1 MSPEEIVRGSVA
13 EITNRET
20 YINNKPVIGGLFDPR
35 MGPLDPGMICPTD
48 GLDYMKCPGYFG
60 HVKLARPVFYY
71 QYLGTIIKI
80 LRCVC
85 IKCSS
90 LRISKSANKQ
100 LMSLP
105 ADERWIQVFRLASK
119 IKRCGEDTETGCG
132 CLQPKRITIK
142 AGLGK
147 IYAEWDNVKGVLEET
162 SAATIAGSAAETD
175 KDGSLSMKLT
185 PEIVIK
191 IFRRISDEDV
201 EFMGFSP
208 VFSRPDWMVCQV
220 LAIPPPAVR
229 PSVKMDGSQRSEDD
243 ITHIIVNIIKANTTL
258 QEKMNE
264 CAPANVIDGWHMML
278 QYYVATQVNNNIP
291 GYAPVAQRS
300 GRPLKS
306 IQERLNGKT
315 GRVRGNLMGK
325 RVDFSA
331 RSVITPDPNLSIR
344 ELGIPLKIAKNITK
358 PVVVNDR
365 NKKFL
370 LRLVRAGPDEYPGAK
385 ILERNTGES
394 ISLRYADRA
403 NIMLNNGDVVHRHM
417 MDGDAIL
424 FNRQPTLHRM
434 SMMCHI
440 ARIMYQGDTFRM
452 NVGCTKPYNADFDGD
467 EMNLHMPQDDE
478 SEIELRHLAAVPYQL
493 ISPANN
499 SSIIGI
505 FQDSLI
511 GSYLFTRENIKFT
524 PREAMNLLAAYPRVN
539 ETLFKSGEDV
549 TNFDLLSQILPP
561 LTLKYK
567 KKAFGE
573 KNPNEDYATSNNV
586 VEIRNGRMIR
596 GQIDKSVLGG
606 GGVGLIQRV
615 CNDFGNIAAADFI
628 DGLQN
633 IITEYMKSHAYSVGI
648 SDLIANKATNTQIV
662 DVITKKKTEVK
673 NLIDQVHLGIFENK
687 TGKSNEAEFET
698 KVSNILNTATNDAGK
713 IGINSLN
720 SSNRFVGLVLSG
732 SKGTDLNISQMI
744 SCLGQQ
750 AIEGKRI
757 SYGFDS
763 RTLPHFN
770 KFDDGPLARGFIE
783 SSFISGLSPEEL
795 FFHAMGGRI
804 GLIDTA
810 VKSVTWETPIIVV
823 ENEVPKYVKIGEWID
838 AHLATEGA
846 LNRIQYMTEQNM
858 EYLELTHPIKIVTMD
873 YDGNVSWETITAVT
887 RHDPGEKLFKI
898 KTKAGRYVTVTAN
911 KSLLVWNDEL
921 QQFREKY
928 TEEIKVGDFVPVAKN
943 VCDYSA
949 DDKFSAIPIEK
960 YLPKTKYVYGSE
972 MRKAVDLMKDAMG
985 NDRSKI
991 PTNWWNENNNKT
1003 FVLPYPS
1010 KARLQRAVVRSNIEN
1025 ISHNCV
1031 YSYNGTR
1038 QHSTIPETFEM
1049 TVENGVFIG
1058 LFIAEGNIHN
1068 SHITIT
1074 NNDETIRSFVKDWFS
1089 KFNIKYNEKTR
1100 INKINGTTTTITGTS
1115 CIMADFITK
1124 LVGRGAENKHIPN
1137 EAYISNKDFVCGL
1150 ISGYISGDG
1159 YISRNSINSSSCS
1172 ERLTEDIAFLCSRLG
1187 VCAKISKSQLKKNNL
1202 GTKNIKPAYRLSI
1215 RAFNGQR
1222 FSEQITLLHP
1232 EKNRKMK
1239 SIVWTDKYDAV
1250 RTLNDVILDEIVEM
1264 TIVDPALHPK
1274 MYDLTI
1280 PTTLNFGL
1288 ANGLQVRDT
1297 SQTGYIQRRLI
1308 KGMEDLKVEY
1318 DMTVRNGKQRIVQF
1332 VYGDDGIDTIKVEN
1346 QSLPLVAM
1354 SLDEIYAH
1362 FHMPLDN
1369 SSDTERSSITAFTKT
1384 AYAKMKKEKSATMQK
1399 LRDLID
1405 YMIEMRDLI
1414 IDKVFGRLDNKN
1426 VQMPVAFTHIINN
1439 VQAQQQINQNSMVD
1453 ITPIEAMDMVSDAF
1467 RQLEN
1472 IHYAPPTLLFKV
1484 MYYYYLSPKELLLIK
1499 RFNRSAL
1506 TILLNMIILQYKKS
1520 IVAPGEM
1527 VGMVSAQSIGEPT
1540 TQLTLNTFHSAGIA
1554 SKSNATRG
1562 VPRIEEI
1569 LSLSENP
1576 KNPSI
1581 TVYFKEDDESTPE
1594 RVQEFIPMIEHTK
1607 MAEVVESVE
1616 VCFDPDDMNTLIEQD
1631 RAVMTQYQEFEK
1643 LIEECARDAA
1653 LVASGSG
1660 EGGGAAEEEGGAA
1673 ASSVGGASSSSN
1685 KSKWVIRIK
1694 MDAEA
1699 MLDKKL
1705 TMDDI
1710 HFAIKNSYGSEVSC
1724 AFSDY
1729 NDDNLVFRIRMENI
1743 VQAKKT
1749 NKLNPLDQSDHIY
1762 MIKSFQDQLMN
1773 NIVLRGVKGIRKVM
1787 IRKIMNT
1794 LKKAE
1799 GVYTKKE
1806 SWVLDT
1812 MGTNLIHVLGLEY
1825 IDAKRTVSNDI
1836 QEVYR
1841 VFGIEAARQAIYNE
1855 LAEVFDD
1862 SPINYHHV
1870 SLLCDRMTVS
1880 SSMISIFRHGINSD
1894 DIGPI
1899 AKASFEE
1906 TPEMFLK
1913 AARHAELDPMRGIS
1927 ANVMCGQEGY
1937 YGTSAFQVL
1946 INMDE
1951 MMKHDS
1957 VEYKHTD
1964 DNEDIEDAFKANQS
1978 VGLETDKCGIP
1989 KLAIQSCVDNVKK
2002 VRLGKMDDNYDIG
2015 F

>member
-1 MSPEEIVRGSVA
+1 
-13 EITNRET
+13 
-20 YINNKPVIGGLFDPR
+20 
-35 MGPLDPGMICPTD
+35 
-48 GLDYMKCPGYFG
+48 
-60 HVKLARPVFYY
+60 
-71 QYLGTIIKI
+71 
-80 LRCVC
+80 
-85 IKCSS
+85 
-90 LRISKSANKQ
+90 
-100 LMSLP
+100 
-105 ADERWIQVFRLASK
+105 
-119 IKRCGEDTETGCG
+119 
-132 CLQPKRITIK
+132 
-142 AGLGK
+142 
-147 IYAEWDNVKGVLEET
+147 
-162 SAATIAGSAAETD
+162 
-175 KDGSLSMKLT
+175 
-185 PEIVIK
+185 
-191 IFRRISDEDV
+191 
-201 EFMGFSP
+201 
-208 VFSRPDWMVCQV
+208 
-220 LAIPPPAVR
+220 
-229 PSVKMDGSQRSEDD
+229 
-243 ITHIIVNIIKANTTL
+243 
-258 QEKMNE
+258 
-264 CAPANVIDGWHMML
+264 
-278 QYYVATQVNNNIP
+278 
-291 GYAPVAQRS
+291 
-300 GRPLKS
+300 
-306 IQERLNGKT
+306 
-315 GRVRGNLMGK
+315 
-325 RVDFSA
+325 
-331 RSVITPDPNLSIR
+331 
-344 ELGIPLKIAKNITK
+344 
-358 PVVVNDR
+358 
-365 NKKFL
+365 
-370 LRLVRAGPDEYPGAK
+370 
-385 ILERNTGES
+385 
-394 ISLRYADRA
+394 
-403 NIMLNNGDVVHRHM
+403 
-417 MDGDAIL
+417 
-424 FNRQPTLHRM
+424 
-434 SMMCHI
+434 
-440 ARIMYQGDTFRM
+440 
-452 NVGCTKPYNADFDGD
+452 
-467 EMNLHMPQDDE
+467 MPQDDE

-499 SSIIGI
+499 NSIIGV

-549 TNFDLLSQILPP
+549 SNFDVLSQILPP

-648 SDLIANKATNTQIV
+648 SDLIANKTTNTQIV

-687 TGKSNEAEFET
+687 TGKSNEAEFEAR
-698 KVSNILNTATNDAGK
+698 VSNILNTATSEAGG
-713 IGINSLN
+713 IGTKSLN
-720 SSNRFVGLVLSG
+720 SANRFIGLVLSG
-732 SKGTDLNISQMI
+732 SKGSDLNISQMI

-810 VKSVTWETPIIVV
+810 VKSVTWETPIVVV

-838 AHLATEGA
+838 SHLDGKDAP
-846 LNRIQYMTEQNM
+846 RIQYMEEQNM
-858 EYLELTHPIKIVTMD
+858 EYLELTHPVKIVTMD
-873 YDGNVSWETITAVT
+873 YDGNVSWESITAVT

-911 KSLLVWNDEL
+911 KSLLIWNDEL
-921 QQFREKY
+921 KQFREKY
-928 TEEIKVGDFVPVAKN
+928 TEEVNVGDFVPVAKN
-943 VCDYSA
+943 VCDY
-949 DDKFSAIPIEK
+949 
-960 YLPKTKYVYGSE
+960 G
-972 MRKAVDLMKDAMG
+972 DAA
-985 NDRSKI
+985 
-991 PTNWWNENNNKT
+991 NN
-1003 FVLPYPS
+1003 
-1010 KARLQRAVVRSNIEN
+1010 
-1025 ISHNCV
+1025 
-1031 YSYNGTR
+1031 
-1038 QHSTIPETFEM
+1038 
-1049 TVENGVFIG
+1049 
-1058 LFIAEGNIHN
+1058 
-1068 SHITIT
+1068 T
-1074 NNDETIRSFVKDWFS
+1074 NNDFEAGVKVGETIVDQIPNDAYIAGKEYVKGVLSAYFS
-1089 KFNIKYNEKTR
+1089 KHGAIETDSIVIASTNIR
-1100 INKINGTTTTITGTS
+1100 I
-1115 CIMADFITK
+1115 
-1124 LVGRGAENKHIPN
+1124 L
-1137 EAYISNKDFVCGL
+1137 
-1150 ISGYISGDG
+1150 
-1159 YISRNSINSSSCS
+1159 
-1172 ERLTEDIAFLCSRLG
+1172 EDIAFLCARLNIH
-1187 VCAKISKSQLKKNNL
+1187 ADIQSTINN
-1202 GTKNIKPAYRLSI
+1202 YVLSI
-1215 RAFNGQR
+1215 RATNGQQ
-1222 FSEQITLLHP
+1222 FTEQVTLLHP

-1239 SIVWTDKYDAV
+1239 DIVWTNKLDKV
-1250 RTLNDVILDEIVEM
+1250 VVVNDVIMDEIISIEA
-1264 TIVDPALHPK
+1264 VDPALHPK

-1280 PTTLNFGL
+1280 PKTLNFGL

-1318 DMTVRNGKQRIVQF
+1318 DMTVRNGKQRIIQF
-1332 VYGDDGIDTIKVEN
+1332 TYGDDGIDTIKVEN

-1362 FHMPLDN
+1362 FHIPLDN
-1369 SSDTERSSITAFTKT
+1369 SSDTEHSSVTAFTKT
-1384 AYAKMKKEKSATMQK
+1384 AYAKMKKEKASTQQK
-1399 LRDLID
+1399 LLDLID

-1414 IDKVFGRLDNKN
+1414 IDRVFGNLDNKN
-1426 VQMPVAFTHIINN
+1426 VQMPVSFTHIINN
-1439 VQAQQQINQNSMVD
+1439 IQAQQQINQNSMVD
-1453 ITPIEAMDMVSDAF
+1453 ITPIEAMNMVSDAY

-1484 MYYYYLSPKELLLIK
+1484 MFYYYLSPKELLLIK

-1506 TILLNMIILQYKKS
+1506 TILLNVIILQYKRS

-1594 RVQEFIPMIEHTK
+1594 RVQEFIPLIEHTK
-1607 MAEVVESVE
+1607 MSEVVESVE

-1631 RAVMTQYQEFEK
+1631 RAVMSQYQEFEK
-1643 LIEECARDAA
+1643 LIDDCVRDAA
-1653 LVASGSG
+1653 LVSAGGGGGGEEGAAAAGGG
-1660 EGGGAAEEEGGAA
+1660 EGGGAVAESGTQN
-1673 ASSVGGASSSSN
+1673 SSGNN

-1710 HFAIKNSYGSEVSC
+1710 HFAIKNSYGNEVSC

-1729 NDDNLVFRIRMENI
+1729 NDDNLVFRLRMENI
-1743 VQAKKT
+1743 TQAKKT

-1773 NIVLRGVKGIRKVM
+1773 NIVLRGIKGIRKVM
-1787 IRKIMNT
+1787 LRTIKNT
-1794 LKKAE
+1794 LKKTE
-1799 GVYTKKE
+1799 GVYAKKE

-1812 MGTNLIHVLGLEY
+1812 MGTNLLHVLGLDY
-1825 IDAKRTVSNDI
+1825 IDTKRTVSNDI

-1855 LAEVFDD
+1855 LSEVFDD

-1870 SLLCDRMTVS
+1870 CLLCDRMTVS

-1951 MMKHDS
+1951 MMKHES

-1964 DNEDIEDAFKANQS
+1964 DNEEIEEAFKANAS

-2002 VRLGKMDDNYDIG
+2002 VRLGKMDEDYDIG

>member
-1 MSPEEIVRGSVA
+1 
-13 EITNRET
+13 
-20 YINNKPVIGGLFDPR
+20 
-35 MGPLDPGMICPTD
+35 
-48 GLDYMKCPGYFG
+48 
-60 HVKLARPVFYY
+60 
-71 QYLGTIIKI
+71 
-80 LRCVC
+80 
-85 IKCSS
+85 
-90 LRISKSANKQ
+90 
-100 LMSLP
+100 
-105 ADERWIQVFRLASK
+105 
-119 IKRCGEDTETGCG
+119 
-132 CLQPKRITIK
+132 
-142 AGLGK
+142 
-147 IYAEWDNVKGVLEET
+147 
-162 SAATIAGSAAETD
+162 
-175 KDGSLSMKLT
+175 
-185 PEIVIK
+185 
-191 IFRRISDEDV
+191 
-201 EFMGFSP
+201 
-208 VFSRPDWMVCQV
+208 
-220 LAIPPPAVR
+220 
-229 PSVKMDGSQRSEDD
+229 
-243 ITHIIVNIIKANTTL
+243 
-258 QEKMNE
+258 
-264 CAPANVIDGWHMML
+264 
-278 QYYVATQVNNNIP
+278 
-291 GYAPVAQRS
+291 
-300 GRPLKS
+300 
-306 IQERLNGKT
+306 
-315 GRVRGNLMGK
+315 
-325 RVDFSA
+325 
-331 RSVITPDPNLSIR
+331 
-344 ELGIPLKIAKNITK
+344 
-358 PVVVNDR
+358 
-365 NKKFL
+365 
-370 LRLVRAGPDEYPGAK
+370 
-385 ILERNTGES
+385 
-394 ISLRYADRA
+394 
-403 NIMLNNGDVVHRHM
+403 
-417 MDGDAIL
+417 
-424 FNRQPTLHRM
+424 
-434 SMMCHI
+434 
-440 ARIMYQGDTFRM
+440 
-452 NVGCTKPYNADFDGD
+452 
-467 EMNLHMPQDDE
+467 MNLHMPQDDE

-499 SSIIGI
+499 NSIIGV

-511 GSYLFTRENIKFT
+511 GSYLFTRENIRFT

-539 ETLFKSGEDV
+539 EAAFKSGEDIS
-549 TNFDLLSQILPP
+549 NFDVLSQILPP

-648 SDLIANKATNTQIV
+648 SDLIANKATNTQIA

-687 TGKSNEAEFET
+687 TGKSNEAEFEA
-698 KVSNILNTATNDAGK
+698 KVSNILNTATSEAGG
-713 IGINSLN
+713 IGTKSLN
-720 SSNRFVGLVLSG
+720 SDNRFIGLVLSG
-732 SKGTDLNISQMI
+732 SKGSDINISQMI

-810 VKSVTWETPIIVV
+810 VKSVTWETPIVVV

-838 AHLATEGA
+838 EHLDYSVKSANGK
-846 LNRIQYMTEQNM
+846 IQYMTEQNM

-898 KTKAGRYVTVTAN
+898 KTKAGRDVTVTAN
-911 KSLLVWNDEL
+911 KSLLVWNEEL

-943 VCDYSA
+943 VCDYNGGDNVNPEA
-949 DDKFSAIPIEK
+949 EFMRGKCAGAAID
-960 YLPKTKYVYGSE
+960 V
-972 MRKAVDLMKDAMG
+972 
-985 NDRSKI
+985 
-991 PTNWWNENNNKT
+991 
-1003 FVLPYPS
+1003 
-1010 KARLQRAVVRSNIEN
+1010 Q
-1025 ISHNCV
+1025 
-1031 YSYNGTR
+1031 
-1038 QHSTIPETFEM
+1038 IPE
-1049 TVENGVFIG
+1049 
-1058 LFIAEGNIHN
+1058 
-1068 SHITIT
+1068 
-1074 NNDETIRSFVKDWFS
+1074 
-1089 KFNIKYNEKTR
+1089 
-1100 INKINGTTTTITGTS
+1100 
-1115 CIMADFITK
+1115 
-1124 LVGRGAENKHIPN
+1124 
-1137 EAYISNKDFVCGL
+1137 EAYIAGKEYIRGLLIAYIGERVVKTSTGFELNFGSNV
-1150 ISGYISGDG
+1150 
-1159 YISRNSINSSSCS
+1159 
-1172 ERLTEDIAFLCSRLG
+1172 RLTEDVAFLCSRVNIHAEVHQSATTSLVIRGSSGKMLESLLG
-1187 VCAKISKSQLKKNNL
+1187 
-1202 GTKNIKPAYRLSI
+1202 LS
-1215 RAFNGQR
+1215 
-1222 FSEQITLLHP
+1222 
-1232 EKNRKMK
+1232 
-1239 SIVWTDKYDAV
+1239 VDDDVTDYDDKV
-1250 RTLNDVILDEIVEM
+1250 RTINDVVLDEIVEM
-1264 TIVDPALHPK
+1264 EIVDPALHPK

-1280 PTTLNFGL
+1280 PKTLNFGL

-1297 SQTGYIQRRLI
+1297 STTGYIQRRLI

-1318 DMTVRNGKQRIVQF
+1318 DMTVRNGKQRIIQF
-1332 VYGDDGIDTIKVEN
+1332 AYGDDGIDTIKVEN

-1354 SLDEIYAH
+1354 SMDEIYAH
-1362 FHMPLDN
+1362 FHIPLDN
-1369 SSDTERSSITAFTKT
+1369 SSDTQESAVTAFTKT
-1384 AYAKMKKEKSATMQK
+1384 AYAKMKKEKTATMK
-1399 LRDLID
+1399 KIRDLID

-1414 IDKVFGRLDNKN
+1414 IERVFNRLDNKN
-1426 VQMPVAFTHIINN
+1426 VQMPVSFTHIINN

-1453 ITPIEAMDMVSDAF
+1453 ITPLEAMDMISAGF

-1472 IHYAPPTLLFKV
+1472 LYYAPPTLLFKV
-1484 MYYYYLSPKELLLIK
+1484 MYYYYLSPKELLFVK

-1506 TILLNMIILQYKKS
+1506 SILISVINLQYKRS

-1540 TQLTLNTFHSAGIA
+1540 TQLTLNTFHSAGVA

-1594 RVQEFIPMIEHTK
+1594 RVQEFIPLIEHTK
-1607 MAEVVESVE
+1607 LAEVVESVE
-1616 VCFDPDDMNTLIEQD
+1616 VCFDPDDLNTLVEQD

-1643 LIEECARDAA
+1643 LIEECVRDSVIAGTA
-1653 LVASGSG
+1653 
-1660 EGGGAAEEEGGAA
+1660 GAPDVPSVSSGAA
-1673 ASSVGGASSSSN
+1673 ASSAASAAM
-1685 KSKWVIRIK
+1685 KSKWIIRIK
-1694 MDAEA
+1694 IDPVA

-1710 HFAIKNSYGSEVSC
+1710 HFSIKNSYGNEVSC

-1729 NDDNLVFRIRMENI
+1729 NDDNLVFRLRMEN
-1743 VQAKKT
+1743 VSQGKKSGGGGGGFGGSGGGH
-1749 NKLNPLDQSDHIY
+1749 KQNPLDQSDHIY
-1762 MIKSFQDQLMN
+1762 MIKTFQDQLLN
-1773 NIVLRGVKGIRKVM
+1773 NIVLRGVKGIKKVM
-1787 IRKIMNT
+1787 LRKIKNT
-1794 LKKAE
+1794 LTKAD
-1799 GVYTKKE
+1799 GVYTKKD

-1812 MGTNLIHVLGLEY
+1812 TGTNLIHMLGVDY

-1870 SLLCDRMTVS
+1870 CLLCDRMTVS

-1946 INMDE
+1946 VNMDE
-1951 MMKHDS
+1951 MMKQEA
-1957 VEYKHTD
+1957 VEYRHTD
-1964 DNEDIEDAFKANQS
+1964 TNEEIEEAFKANSS

-2002 VRLGKMDDNYDIG
+2002 VRLGKVDDDYDIG

>member
-1 MSPEEIVRGSVA
+1 
-13 EITNRET
+13 
-20 YINNKPVIGGLFDPR
+20 
-35 MGPLDPGMICPTD
+35 
-48 GLDYMKCPGYFG
+48 
-60 HVKLARPVFYY
+60 
-71 QYLGTIIKI
+71 
-80 LRCVC
+80 
-85 IKCSS
+85 
-90 LRISKSANKQ
+90 
-100 LMSLP
+100 
-105 ADERWIQVFRLASK
+105 
-119 IKRCGEDTETGCG
+119 
-132 CLQPKRITIK
+132 
-142 AGLGK
+142 
-147 IYAEWDNVKGVLEET
+147 
-162 SAATIAGSAAETD
+162 
-175 KDGSLSMKLT
+175 
-185 PEIVIK
+185 
-191 IFRRISDEDV
+191 
-201 EFMGFSP
+201 
-208 VFSRPDWMVCQV
+208 
-220 LAIPPPAVR
+220 
-229 PSVKMDGSQRSEDD
+229 
-243 ITHIIVNIIKANTTL
+243 
-258 QEKMNE
+258 
-264 CAPANVIDGWHMML
+264 
-278 QYYVATQVNNNIP
+278 
-291 GYAPVAQRS
+291 
-300 GRPLKS
+300 
-306 IQERLNGKT
+306 
-315 GRVRGNLMGK
+315 
-325 RVDFSA
+325 
-331 RSVITPDPNLSIR
+331 
-344 ELGIPLKIAKNITK
+344 
-358 PVVVNDR
+358 
-365 NKKFL
+365 
-370 LRLVRAGPDEYPGAK
+370 
-385 ILERNTGES
+385 
-394 ISLRYADRA
+394 
-403 NIMLNNGDVVHRHM
+403 
-417 MDGDAIL
+417 
-424 FNRQPTLHRM
+424 
-434 SMMCHI
+434 
-440 ARIMYQGDTFRM
+440 
-452 NVGCTKPYNADFDGD
+452 
-467 EMNLHMPQDDE
+467 MNLHMPQDDE

-499 SSIIGI
+499 SSIIGV

-524 PREAMNLLAAYPRVN
+524 PREAMNLLAAFPRVN

-549 TNFDLLSQILPP
+549 SNFDVISQILPP

-648 SDLIANKATNTQIV
+648 SDLIANKTTNTQIV

-687 TGKSNEAEFET
+687 TGKSNEAEFEAR
-698 KVSNILNTATNDAGK
+698 VSNILNTATSEAGG
-713 IGINSLN
+713 IGTKSLN
-720 SSNRFVGLVLSG
+720 ASNRFIGLVLSG
-732 SKGTDLNISQMI
+732 SKGSDLNISQMI

-810 VKSVTWETPIIVV
+810 VKT
-823 ENEVPKYVKIGEWID
+823 
-838 AHLATEGA
+838 
-846 LNRIQYMTEQNM
+846 
-858 EYLELTHPIKIVTMD
+858 
-873 YDGNVSWETITAVT
+873 
-887 RHDPGEKLFKI
+887 
-898 KTKAGRYVTVTAN
+898 
-911 KSLLVWNDEL
+911 
-921 QQFREKY
+921 
-928 TEEIKVGDFVPVAKN
+928 
-943 VCDYSA
+943 
-949 DDKFSAIPIEK
+949 
-960 YLPKTKYVYGSE
+960 
-972 MRKAVDLMKDAMG
+972 
-985 NDRSKI
+985 
-991 PTNWWNENNNKT
+991 
-1003 FVLPYPS
+1003 
-1010 KARLQRAVVRSNIEN
+1010 
-1025 ISHNCV
+1025 
-1031 YSYNGTR
+1031 
-1038 QHSTIPETFEM
+1038 ST
-1049 TVENGVFIG
+1049 
-1058 LFIAEGNIHN
+1058 
-1068 SHITIT
+1068 
-1074 NNDETIRSFVKDWFS
+1074 
-1089 KFNIKYNEKTR
+1089 
-1100 INKINGTTTTITGTS
+1100 
-1115 CIMADFITK
+1115 
-1124 LVGRGAENKHIPN
+1124 
-1137 EAYISNKDFVCGL
+1137 
-1150 ISGYISGDG
+1150 
-1159 YISRNSINSSSCS
+1159 
-1172 ERLTEDIAFLCSRLG
+1172 
-1187 VCAKISKSQLKKNNL
+1187 
-1202 GTKNIKPAYRLSI
+1202 
-1215 RAFNGQR
+1215 
-1222 FSEQITLLHP
+1222 
-1232 EKNRKMK
+1232 
-1239 SIVWTDKYDAV
+1239 
-1250 RTLNDVILDEIVEM
+1250 
-1264 TIVDPALHPK
+1264 
-1274 MYDLTI
+1274 
-1280 PTTLNFGL
+1280 
-1288 ANGLQVRDT
+1288 
-1297 SQTGYIQRRLI
+1297 TGYIQRRLI

-1318 DMTVRNGKQRIVQF
+1318 DMTVRNGKQRIIQF
-1332 VYGDDGIDTIKVEN
+1332 TYGDDGIDTIKVEN

-1362 FHMPLDN
+1362 FHIPLDN
-1369 SSDTERSSITAFTKT
+1369 SSDTEHSSVTAFTKT
-1384 AYAKMKKEKSATMQK
+1384 AYAKMKKEKASTQQK
-1399 LRDLID
+1399 LLDLID

-1414 IDKVFGRLDNKN
+1414 IDRVFGNLDNKN
-1426 VQMPVAFTHIINN
+1426 VQMPVSFTHIINN
-1439 VQAQQQINQNSMVD
+1439 IQAQQQINQNSMVD
-1453 ITPIEAMDMVSDAF
+1453 ITPIEAMNMVSDAY

-1506 TILLNMIILQYKKS
+1506 TILLNVIILQYKRS

-1594 RVQEFIPMIEHTK
+1594 RVQEFIPLIEHTK
-1607 MAEVVESVE
+1607 MSEVVESVE

-1631 RAVMTQYQEFEK
+1631 RAVMSQYQEFEK
-1643 LIEECARDAA
+1643 LIDDCVRDAA
-1653 LVASGSG
+1653 LVSAGGGEEGGAAGGG
-1660 EGGGAAEEEGGAA
+1660 EGGGAAAESGAQN
-1673 ASSVGGASSSSN
+1673 SSNN

-1710 HFAIKNSYGSEVSC
+1710 HFAIKNSYGNEVSC

-1729 NDDNLVFRIRMENI
+1729 NDDNLVFRLRMENI
-1743 VQAKKT
+1743 TQAKKT

-1773 NIVLRGVKGIRKVM
+1773 NIVLRGIKGIRKVM
-1787 IRKIMNT
+1787 LRTIKNT
-1794 LKKAE
+1794 LKKTE
-1799 GVYTKKE
+1799 GTYAKKE

-1812 MGTNLIHVLGLEY
+1812 MGTNLLHVLGLDY
-1825 IDAKRTVSNDI
+1825 IDTKRTVSNDI

-1855 LAEVFDD
+1855 LSEVFDD

-1870 SLLCDRMTVS
+1870 CLLCDRMTVS

-1894 DIGPI
+1894 DIGPM

-1951 MMKHDS
+1951 MMKHES

-1964 DNEDIEDAFKANQS
+1964 DNEEIEEAFKASAS

-1989 KLAIQSCVDNVKK
+1989 KLAIQSCVDNAKK
-2002 VRLGKMDDNYDIG
+2002 VRLGKMDEDYDIG

>member
-1 MSPEEIVRGSVA
+1 MAMNTPVSKIIGIQFSIMSPEEILKGSVA

-20 YINNKPVIGGLFDPR
+20 YVNNKPVIGGLFDPR
-35 MGPLDPGMICPTD
+35 MGPIDPGVICPTD

-60 HVKLARPVFYY
+60 HIKLARPVFYY
-71 QYLGTIIKI
+71 QYLGTIVKI

-85 IKCSS
+85 IKCSA
-90 LRISKSANKQ
+90 LRISKTANKQ
-100 LMSLP
+100 FLSLP
-105 ADERWIQVFRLASK
+105 ADERWTQVFRIASK

-132 CLQPKRITIK
+132 CLQPARITMK

-147 IYAEWDNVKGVLEET
+147 IYAEWDNVKGILEET
-162 SAATIAGSAAETD
+162 TTTSIAGSAAESD

-258 QEKMNE
+258 QDKINE
-264 CAPANVIDGWHMML
+264 NAPANVIDGWHMML

-291 GYAPVAQRS
+291 GCAPVAQRS

-306 IQERLNGKT
+306 IQERLNGKG

-344 ELGIPLKIAKNITK
+344 ELGVPLKIAKNITK

-385 ILERNTGES
+385 ILERKTGES

-403 NIMLNNGDVVHRHM
+403 NIMLNNGDIVHRHM

-440 ARIMYQGDTFRM
+440 ARVMYQGDTFRM

-499 SSIIGI
+499 NSIIGV

-511 GSYLFTRENIKFT
+511 GSYLFTRENIRFT

-539 ETLFKSGEDV
+539 ETAFKSGEDISS
-549 TNFDLLSQILPP
+549 FDVLSQILPP

-615 CNDFGNIAAADFI
+615 CNDFGNMAASDFI

-687 TGKSNEAEFET
+687 TGKSNEAEFEA
-698 KVSNILNTATNDAGK
+698 KVSNILNTATSEAGG
-713 IGINSLN
+713 IGTKSLN
-720 SSNRFVGLVLSG
+720 SSNRFIGLVLSG
-732 SKGTDLNISQMI
+732 SKGSDLNISQMI

-810 VKSVTWETPIIVV
+810 VKT
-823 ENEVPKYVKIGEWID
+823 
-838 AHLATEGA
+838 
-846 LNRIQYMTEQNM
+846 
-858 EYLELTHPIKIVTMD
+858 
-873 YDGNVSWETITAVT
+873 
-887 RHDPGEKLFKI
+887 
-898 KTKAGRYVTVTAN
+898 
-911 KSLLVWNDEL
+911 
-921 QQFREKY
+921 
-928 TEEIKVGDFVPVAKN
+928 
-943 VCDYSA
+943 
-949 DDKFSAIPIEK
+949 
-960 YLPKTKYVYGSE
+960 
-972 MRKAVDLMKDAMG
+972 
-985 NDRSKI
+985 
-991 PTNWWNENNNKT
+991 
-1003 FVLPYPS
+1003 
-1010 KARLQRAVVRSNIEN
+1010 
-1025 ISHNCV
+1025 
-1031 YSYNGTR
+1031 
-1038 QHSTIPETFEM
+1038 ST
-1049 TVENGVFIG
+1049 
-1058 LFIAEGNIHN
+1058 
-1068 SHITIT
+1068 
-1074 NNDETIRSFVKDWFS
+1074 
-1089 KFNIKYNEKTR
+1089 
-1100 INKINGTTTTITGTS
+1100 
-1115 CIMADFITK
+1115 
-1124 LVGRGAENKHIPN
+1124 
-1137 EAYISNKDFVCGL
+1137 
-1150 ISGYISGDG
+1150 
-1159 YISRNSINSSSCS
+1159 
-1172 ERLTEDIAFLCSRLG
+1172 
-1187 VCAKISKSQLKKNNL
+1187 
-1202 GTKNIKPAYRLSI
+1202 
-1215 RAFNGQR
+1215 
-1222 FSEQITLLHP
+1222 
-1232 EKNRKMK
+1232 
-1239 SIVWTDKYDAV
+1239 
-1250 RTLNDVILDEIVEM
+1250 
-1264 TIVDPALHPK
+1264 
-1274 MYDLTI
+1274 
-1280 PTTLNFGL
+1280 
-1288 ANGLQVRDT
+1288 
-1297 SQTGYIQRRLI
+1297 TGYIQRRLI

-1318 DMTVRNGKQRIVQF
+1318 DMTVRNGKQRIIQF
-1332 VYGDDGIDTIKVEN
+1332 TYGDDGIDTIKVEN

-1369 SSDTERSSITAFTKT
+1369 SSETQESAITAFTKT
-1384 AYAKMKKEKSATMQK
+1384 AYSKMKKEKTATMGK
-1399 LRDLID
+1399 IRDLID
-1405 YMIEMRDLI
+1405 YMIDMRDLI
-1414 IDKVFGRLDNKN
+1414 IERVFNKLDNKN
-1426 VQMPVAFTHIINN
+1426 VQLPVSFTHIINN

-1453 ITPIEAMDMVSDAF
+1453 ITPLEAMDMISAGF

-1472 IHYAPPTLLFKV
+1472 LYYAPPTLLFKV

-1506 TILLNMIILQYKKS
+1506 SILISVINLQYKRS

-1540 TQLTLNTFHSAGIA
+1540 TQLTLNTFHSAGVA

-1581 TVYFKEDDESTPE
+1581 TVYFKEDDETTPE
-1594 RVQEFIPMIEHTK
+1594 RVQEFIPLIEHTK
-1607 MAEVVESVE
+1607 LAEVVECVE
-1616 VCFDPDDMNTLIEQD
+1616 VCFDPDDLNTLVEQD
-1631 RAVMTQYQEFEK
+1631 RAVMTQYQEFER
-1643 LIEECARDAA
+1643 LIEECVRDSV
-1653 LVASGSG
+1653 VAGTSGVPDVP
-1660 EGGGAAEEEGGAA
+1660 GGGAVSASVA
-1673 ASSVGGASSSSN
+1673 ASTSSST
-1685 KSKWVIRIK
+1685 KSKWIIRIK
-1694 MDAEA
+1694 IDPEA

-1710 HFAIKNSYGSEVSC
+1710 HFAIKNSYGNEVSC

-1729 NDDNLVFRIRMENI
+1729 NDDNLVFRLRMENV
-1743 VQAKKT
+1743 VQNKKSGGGGAGH
-1749 NKLNPLDQSDHIY
+1749 KQNPLDQSDHIY
-1762 MIKSFQDQLMN
+1762 MIKAFQDQLLN
-1773 NIVLRGVKGIRKVM
+1773 NIVLRGVKGIKKVM
-1787 IRKIMNT
+1787 LRKIKNT
-1794 LKKAE
+1794 LVKAD
-1799 GVYTKKE
+1799 GVYTKKD

-1812 MGTNLIHVLGLEY
+1812 TGTNLIHMLGLDY
-1825 IDAKRTVSNDI
+1825 IDTKRTISNDI

-1946 INMDE
+1946 VNIDE
-1951 MMKHDS
+1951 MMKQEA
-1957 VEYKHTD
+1957 VEYRHTD
-1964 DNEDIEDAFKANQS
+1964 VNEEIDEAFKANSS
-1978 VGLETDKCGIP
+1978 VGLDTDKCGIP

-2002 VRLGKMDDNYDIG
+2002 VRLGNMDDDYDVG

>member
-1 MSPEEIVRGSVA
+1 
-13 EITNRET
+13 
-20 YINNKPVIGGLFDPR
+20 
-35 MGPLDPGMICPTD
+35 
-48 GLDYMKCPGYFG
+48 
-60 HVKLARPVFYY
+60 
-71 QYLGTIIKI
+71 
-80 LRCVC
+80 
-85 IKCSS
+85 
-90 LRISKSANKQ
+90 
-100 LMSLP
+100 
-105 ADERWIQVFRLASK
+105 
-119 IKRCGEDTETGCG
+119 
-132 CLQPKRITIK
+132 
-142 AGLGK
+142 
-147 IYAEWDNVKGVLEET
+147 
-162 SAATIAGSAAETD
+162 
-175 KDGSLSMKLT
+175 
-185 PEIVIK
+185 
-191 IFRRISDEDV
+191 
-201 EFMGFSP
+201 
-208 VFSRPDWMVCQV
+208 
-220 LAIPPPAVR
+220 
-229 PSVKMDGSQRSEDD
+229 
-243 ITHIIVNIIKANTTL
+243 
-258 QEKMNE
+258 
-264 CAPANVIDGWHMML
+264 
-278 QYYVATQVNNNIP
+278 
-291 GYAPVAQRS
+291 
-300 GRPLKS
+300 
-306 IQERLNGKT
+306 
-315 GRVRGNLMGK
+315 
-325 RVDFSA
+325 
-331 RSVITPDPNLSIR
+331 
-344 ELGIPLKIAKNITK
+344 
-358 PVVVNDR
+358 
-365 NKKFL
+365 
-370 LRLVRAGPDEYPGAK
+370 
-385 ILERNTGES
+385 
-394 ISLRYADRA
+394 
-403 NIMLNNGDVVHRHM
+403 
-417 MDGDAIL
+417 
-424 FNRQPTLHRM
+424 
-434 SMMCHI
+434 
-440 ARIMYQGDTFRM
+440 
-452 NVGCTKPYNADFDGD
+452 
-467 EMNLHMPQDDE
+467 MNLHMPQDDE
-478 SEIELRHLAAVPYQL
+478 SEIELRNLAAVPYQL

-499 SSIIGI
+499 SSIIGV

-539 ETLFKSGEDV
+539 ETLFKSGEDIS
-549 TNFDLLSQILPP
+549 NFDVLSQILPP

-586 VEIRNGRMIR
+586 VEIRNGRMLR

-615 CNDFGNIAAADFI
+615 CNDFGNIAASDFI

-648 SDLIANKATNTQIV
+648 SDLIANKTTNTQIV

-687 TGKSNEAEFET
+687 TGKTNEVEFEA
-698 KVSNILNTATNDAGK
+698 KVSNILNSATNDAGK

-720 SSNRFVGLVLSG
+720 STNRFVGLVLSG
-732 SKGTDLNISQMI
+732 SKGSDLNISQMI

-810 VKSVTWETPIIVV
+810 VKSVTWETPIVVV

-838 AHLATEGA
+838 AHLAVESA
-846 LNRIQYMTEQNM
+846 ANNIQYMTEQNM
-858 EYLELTHPIKIVTMD
+858 EYLELTHPIKIVTMN

-911 KSLLVWNDEL
+911 KSLLVWNEEL

-928 TEEIKVGDFVPVAKN
+928 TEEIRVGDFVPVAKN
-943 VCDYSA
+943 VCDYCATDGGDAS
-949 DDKFSAIPIEK
+949 SVMAISMEK

-972 MRKAVDLMKDAMG
+972 MRKAVTLMKEAMG
-985 NDRSKI
+985 DDRAKI
-991 PTNWWNENNNKT
+991 PTNWWNDNNNKT

-1025 ISHNCV
+1025 ISHDGV

-1038 QHSTIPETFEM
+1038 QHAIIPETFEM
-1049 TVENGVFIG
+1049 NFENGVFIG
-1058 LFIAEGNIHN
+1058 LFIAEGNIHT

-1074 NNDETIRSFVKDWFS
+1074 NNDETIRAFVKEWFS
-1089 KFNIKYNEKTR
+1089 KFNIKYIEKSR
-1100 INKINGTTTTITGTS
+1100 LNKTNGTTTTVVGAS
-1115 CIMADFITK
+1115 SIMAEFITK
-1124 LVGRGAENKHIPN
+1124 LVGHGAEHKHIPN
-1137 EAYISNKDFVCGL
+1137 EAYVSNIEFVKGIL
-1150 ISGYISGDG
+1150 SGYISGDG
-1159 YISRNSINSSSCS
+1159 YVSPNSINSSSCS

-1187 VCAKISKSQLKKNNL
+1187 VFAKVSKSQMTKNNL
-1202 GTKNIKPAYRLSI
+1202 GTENIKPAYRLSI
-1215 RAFNGQR
+1215 RASNGER
-1222 FSEQITLLHP
+1222 FSEQITILHP

-1239 SIVWTDKYDAV
+1239 SIIWTDKLDKV

-1264 TIVDPALHPK
+1264 TMVDPALHPK

-1318 DMTVRNGKQRIVQF
+1318 DMTVRNGKQRIIQF
-1332 VYGDDGIDTIKVEN
+1332 SYGDDGIDTIKVEN

-1369 SSDTERSSITAFTKT
+1369 SSETEESSVTAFTKT
-1384 AYAKMKKEKSATMQK
+1384 AYAKMKKEKSETTK
-1399 LRDLID
+1399 KIRDLID

-1414 IDKVFGRLDNKN
+1414 IERVFNRLDNKN
-1426 VQMPVAFTHIINN
+1426 VQMPVSFTHIINN

-1453 ITPIEAMDMVSDAF
+1453 ITPLEAMDMISAGF
-1467 RQLEN
+1467 RQLETLY
-1472 IHYAPPTLLFKV
+1472 YAQPTTLFKV

-1506 TILLNMIILQYKKS
+1506 SILISVINLQYKRS

-1540 TQLTLNTFHSAGIA
+1540 TQLTLNTFHSAGVA

-1581 TVYFKEDDESTPE
+1581 TVCFKEDDESTPE
-1594 RVQEFIPMIEHTK
+1594 RVQEFIPLIEHTK
-1607 MAEVVESVE
+1607 LAEVVDTVE
-1616 VCFDPDDMNTLIEQD
+1616 VCFDPDDLNTLVEQD

-1643 LIEECARDAA
+1643 LMEECVRDS
-1653 LVASGSG
+1653 VIMGTGGVPNVSG
-1660 EGGGAAEEEGGAA
+1660 EASAA
-1673 ASSVGGASSSSN
+1673 ATAAAAVAAGASASAT
-1685 KSKWVIRIK
+1685 KSKWIIRIK
-1694 MDAEA
+1694 INSEA

-1710 HFAIKNSYGSEVSC
+1710 HFAIKNSYGNEVSC

-1729 NDDNLVFRIRMENI
+1729 NDDHLVFRLRMENI
-1743 VQAKKT
+1743 AQGKKSGGGGGGGH
-1749 NKLNPLDQSDHIY
+1749 KQNPLDQSDHIY
-1762 MIKSFQDQLMN
+1762 MIKSFQDQLLN

-1787 IRKIMNT
+1787 LRKIKNT
-1794 LKKAE
+1794 LVKSD
-1799 GVYTKKE
+1799 GVYTKKD

-1812 MGTNLIHVLGLEY
+1812 AGTNLIHMLGLDY
-1825 IDAKRTVSNDI
+1825 IDPKRTVSNDI

-1855 LAEVFDD
+1855 LSEVFDD

-1894 DIGPI
+1894 DIGPL

-1946 INMDE
+1946 VNMDE
-1951 MMKHDS
+1951 MMKQEA
-1957 VEYKHTD
+1957 VEYRHTD
-1964 DNEDIEDAFKANQS
+1964 ANEEIEDAFKANSS
-1978 VGLETDKCGIP
+1978 VGLDTDKCGIP

-2002 VRLGKMDDNYDIG
+2002 VQLGKMDDDYDIG

>member
-1 MSPEEIVRGSVA
+1 
-13 EITNRET
+13 
-20 YINNKPVIGGLFDPR
+20 
-35 MGPLDPGMICPTD
+35 
-48 GLDYMKCPGYFG
+48 
-60 HVKLARPVFYY
+60 
-71 QYLGTIIKI
+71 
-80 LRCVC
+80 
-85 IKCSS
+85 
-90 LRISKSANKQ
+90 
-100 LMSLP
+100 
-105 ADERWIQVFRLASK
+105 
-119 IKRCGEDTETGCG
+119 
-132 CLQPKRITIK
+132 
-142 AGLGK
+142 
-147 IYAEWDNVKGVLEET
+147 
-162 SAATIAGSAAETD
+162 
-175 KDGSLSMKLT
+175 
-185 PEIVIK
+185 
-191 IFRRISDEDV
+191 
-201 EFMGFSP
+201 
-208 VFSRPDWMVCQV
+208 
-220 LAIPPPAVR
+220 
-229 PSVKMDGSQRSEDD
+229 
-243 ITHIIVNIIKANTTL
+243 
-258 QEKMNE
+258 
-264 CAPANVIDGWHMML
+264 
-278 QYYVATQVNNNIP
+278 
-291 GYAPVAQRS
+291 
-300 GRPLKS
+300 
-306 IQERLNGKT
+306 
-315 GRVRGNLMGK
+315 
-325 RVDFSA
+325 
-331 RSVITPDPNLSIR
+331 
-344 ELGIPLKIAKNITK
+344 
-358 PVVVNDR
+358 
-365 NKKFL
+365 
-370 LRLVRAGPDEYPGAK
+370 
-385 ILERNTGES
+385 
-394 ISLRYADRA
+394 
-403 NIMLNNGDVVHRHM
+403 
-417 MDGDAIL
+417 
-424 FNRQPTLHRM
+424 
-434 SMMCHI
+434 
-440 ARIMYQGDTFRM
+440 
-452 NVGCTKPYNADFDGD
+452 
-467 EMNLHMPQDDE
+467 MNLHMPQDDE

-499 SSIIGI
+499 NSIIGV

-549 TNFDLLSQILPP
+549 SNFDVLSQILPP

-648 SDLIANKATNTQIV
+648 SDLIANKTTNTQIV

-687 TGKSNEAEFET
+687 TGKSNEAEFEAR
-698 KVSNILNTATNDAGK
+698 VSNILNTATSEAGG
-713 IGINSLN
+713 IGTKSLN
-720 SSNRFVGLVLSG
+720 SANRFIGLVLSG
-732 SKGTDLNISQMI
+732 SKGSDLNISQMI

-810 VKSVTWETPIIVV
+810 VKSVTWETPIVVV

-838 AHLATEGA
+838 SHLDGKDAP
-846 LNRIQYMTEQNM
+846 RIQYMEEQNM
-858 EYLELTHPIKIVTMD
+858 EYLELTHPVKIVTMD
-873 YDGNVSWETITAVT
+873 YDGNVSWESITAVT

-911 KSLLVWNDEL
+911 KSLLIWNDEL
-921 QQFREKY
+921 KQFREKY
-928 TEEIKVGDFVPVAKN
+928 TEEVNVGDFVPVAKN
-943 VCDYSA
+943 VCDY
-949 DDKFSAIPIEK
+949 
-960 YLPKTKYVYGSE
+960 G
-972 MRKAVDLMKDAMG
+972 DAA
-985 NDRSKI
+985 
-991 PTNWWNENNNKT
+991 NN
-1003 FVLPYPS
+1003 
-1010 KARLQRAVVRSNIEN
+1010 
-1025 ISHNCV
+1025 
-1031 YSYNGTR
+1031 
-1038 QHSTIPETFEM
+1038 
-1049 TVENGVFIG
+1049 
-1058 LFIAEGNIHN
+1058 
-1068 SHITIT
+1068 T
-1074 NNDETIRSFVKDWFS
+1074 NNDFEAGVKVGETIVEQIPNDAYIAGKEYVKGVLSAYFS
-1089 KFNIKYNEKTR
+1089 KHGAIETDSIVIASTNIR
-1100 INKINGTTTTITGTS
+1100 I
-1115 CIMADFITK
+1115 
-1124 LVGRGAENKHIPN
+1124 L
-1137 EAYISNKDFVCGL
+1137 
-1150 ISGYISGDG
+1150 
-1159 YISRNSINSSSCS
+1159 
-1172 ERLTEDIAFLCSRLG
+1172 EDIAFLCARLNIH
-1187 VCAKISKSQLKKNNL
+1187 ADIQSTINN
-1202 GTKNIKPAYRLSI
+1202 YVLSI
-1215 RAFNGQR
+1215 RATNGQQ
-1222 FSEQITLLHP
+1222 FTEQVTLLHP
-1232 EKNRKMK
+1232 EKNRKMND
-1239 SIVWTDKYDAV
+1239 IVWTHKLDKV
-1250 RTLNDVILDEIVEM
+1250 VVVNDVIMDEIISIEA
-1264 TIVDPALHPK
+1264 VDPALHPK

-1280 PTTLNFGL
+1280 PKTLNFGL

-1318 DMTVRNGKQRIVQF
+1318 DMTVRNGKQRIIQF
-1332 VYGDDGIDTIKVEN
+1332 TYGDDGIDTIKVEN

-1362 FHMPLDN
+1362 FHIPLDN
-1369 SSDTERSSITAFTKT
+1369 SSDTEHSSVTAFTKT
-1384 AYAKMKKEKSATMQK
+1384 AYAKMKKEKAATQQK
-1399 LRDLID
+1399 LLDLID

-1414 IDKVFGRLDNKN
+1414 IDRVFGNLDNKN
-1426 VQMPVAFTHIINN
+1426 VQMPVSFTHIINN
-1439 VQAQQQINQNSMVD
+1439 IQAQQQINQNSMVD
-1453 ITPIEAMDMVSDAF
+1453 ITPIEAMNMVSDAY

-1484 MYYYYLSPKELLLIK
+1484 MFYYYLSPKELLLIK

-1506 TILLNMIILQYKKS
+1506 TILLNVIILQYKRS

-1594 RVQEFIPMIEHTK
+1594 RVQEFIPLIEHTK
-1607 MAEVVESVE
+1607 MSEVVESVE

-1631 RAVMTQYQEFEK
+1631 RAVMSQYQEFEK
-1643 LIEECARDAA
+1643 LIDDCVRDAA
-1653 LVASGSG
+1653 LVSA
-1660 EGGGAAEEEGGAA
+1660 GGGGEEGAAAAGGGEGGAA
-1673 ASSVGGASSSSN
+1673 AESGTQNSSGNN

-1710 HFAIKNSYGSEVSC
+1710 HFAIKNSYGNEVSC

-1729 NDDNLVFRIRMENI
+1729 NDDNLVFRLRMENI
-1743 VQAKKT
+1743 TQAKKT

-1773 NIVLRGVKGIRKVM
+1773 NIVLRGIKGIRKVM
-1787 IRKIMNT
+1787 LRTIKNT
-1794 LKKAE
+1794 LKKTE
-1799 GVYTKKE
+1799 GVYAKKE

-1812 MGTNLIHVLGLEY
+1812 MGTNLLHVLGLDY
-1825 IDAKRTVSNDI
+1825 IDTKRTVSNDI

-1855 LAEVFDD
+1855 LSEVFDD

-1870 SLLCDRMTVS
+1870 CLLCDRMTVS

-1951 MMKHDS
+1951 MMKHES

-1964 DNEDIEDAFKANQS
+1964 DNEDIEEAFKANAS

-2002 VRLGKMDDNYDIG
+2002 VRLGKMDEDYDIG

>member
-1 MSPEEIVRGSVA
+1 
-13 EITNRET
+13 
-20 YINNKPVIGGLFDPR
+20 
-35 MGPLDPGMICPTD
+35 
-48 GLDYMKCPGYFG
+48 
-60 HVKLARPVFYY
+60 
-71 QYLGTIIKI
+71 
-80 LRCVC
+80 
-85 IKCSS
+85 
-90 LRISKSANKQ
+90 
-100 LMSLP
+100 
-105 ADERWIQVFRLASK
+105 
-119 IKRCGEDTETGCG
+119 
-132 CLQPKRITIK
+132 
-142 AGLGK
+142 
-147 IYAEWDNVKGVLEET
+147 
-162 SAATIAGSAAETD
+162 
-175 KDGSLSMKLT
+175 
-185 PEIVIK
+185 
-191 IFRRISDEDV
+191 
-201 EFMGFSP
+201 
-208 VFSRPDWMVCQV
+208 
-220 LAIPPPAVR
+220 
-229 PSVKMDGSQRSEDD
+229 
-243 ITHIIVNIIKANTTL
+243 
-258 QEKMNE
+258 
-264 CAPANVIDGWHMML
+264 
-278 QYYVATQVNNNIP
+278 
-291 GYAPVAQRS
+291 
-300 GRPLKS
+300 
-306 IQERLNGKT
+306 
-315 GRVRGNLMGK
+315 
-325 RVDFSA
+325 
-331 RSVITPDPNLSIR
+331 
-344 ELGIPLKIAKNITK
+344 
-358 PVVVNDR
+358 
-365 NKKFL
+365 
-370 LRLVRAGPDEYPGAK
+370 
-385 ILERNTGES
+385 
-394 ISLRYADRA
+394 
-403 NIMLNNGDVVHRHM
+403 
-417 MDGDAIL
+417 
-424 FNRQPTLHRM
+424 
-434 SMMCHI
+434 
-440 ARIMYQGDTFRM
+440 
-452 NVGCTKPYNADFDGD
+452 
-467 EMNLHMPQDDE
+467 MNLHMPQDDE

-499 SSIIGI
+499 NSIIGV

-511 GSYLFTRENIKFT
+511 GSYLFTRENIRFT

-549 TNFDLLSQILPP
+549 SNFDVLSQILPP

-567 KKAFGE
+567 KRQFGE

-586 VEIRNGRMIR
+586 VEIRNGRMMR

-648 SDLIANKATNTQIV
+648 SDLIANKTTNTQIV

-687 TGKSNEAEFET
+687 TGKSNEAEFEA
-698 KVSNILNTATNDAGK
+698 KVSNILNSATNDAGK

-720 SSNRFVGLVLSG
+720 STNRFVGLVLSG
-732 SKGTDLNISQMI
+732 SKGSDLNISQMI

-810 VKSVTWETPIIVV
+810 VKSVTWETPIIIV

-838 AHLATEGA
+838 AHLLDRENAAE
-846 LNRIQYMTEQNM
+846 NKIQYMTEQNM

-873 YDGNVSWETITAVT
+873 YDGNVTWETITAVT

-898 KTKAGRYVTVTAN
+898 KTRAGRYVTVTAN
-911 KSLLVWNDEL
+911 KSLLVWNEEL
-921 QQFREKY
+921 TQFREKY

-943 VCDYSA
+943 VCEYSA
-949 DDKFSAIPIEK
+949 ADGGDSSEADADAEFKRGRCAGDLIETQIP
-960 YLPKTKYVYGSE
+960 
-972 MRKAVDLMKDAMG
+972 D
-985 NDRSKI
+985 
-991 PTNWWNENNNKT
+991 
-1003 FVLPYPS
+1003 
-1010 KARLQRAVVRSNIEN
+1010 
-1025 ISHNCV
+1025 
-1031 YSYNGTR
+1031 
-1038 QHSTIPETFEM
+1038 
-1049 TVENGVFIG
+1049 
-1058 LFIAEGNIHN
+1058 
-1068 SHITIT
+1068 
-1074 NNDETIRSFVKDWFS
+1074 
-1089 KFNIKYNEKTR
+1089 
-1100 INKINGTTTTITGTS
+1100 
-1115 CIMADFITK
+1115 
-1124 LVGRGAENKHIPN
+1124 
-1137 EAYISNKDFVCGL
+1137 EAYIASKEYVKGL
-1150 ISGYISGDG
+1150 LTAYFSKNASVSTSLSALEFTSGD
-1159 YISRNSINSSSCS
+1159 I
-1172 ERLTEDIAFLCSRLG
+1172 RLVEDVAFLCSRLG
-1187 VCAKISKSQLKKNNL
+1187 VHGDVSMVEDPCLYSLLTIHGINVRHFSQ
-1202 GTKNIKPAYRLSI
+1202 
-1215 RAFNGQR
+1215 
-1222 FSEQITLLHP
+1222 QITLDDL
-1232 EKNRKMK
+1232 EKDAMLK
-1239 SIVWTDKYDAV
+1239 SISSSSSAMSEEEV

-1264 TIVDPALHPK
+1264 TMVDPALHPK

-1318 DMTVRNGKQRIVQF
+1318 DMTVRNGKQRIIQF
-1332 VYGDDGIDTIKVEN
+1332 AYGDDGIDTIKVEN

-1369 SSDTERSSITAFTKT
+1369 SSDTQESSVTAFTKT
-1384 AYAKMKKEKSATMQK
+1384 AYAKMKKEKPATMK
-1399 LRDLID
+1399 KIRDLID

-1414 IDKVFGRLDNKN
+1414 IERVFNRLDNKN
-1426 VQMPVAFTHIINN
+1426 VQMPVSFTHIINN

-1453 ITPIEAMDMVSDAF
+1453 ITPMDAMDMISAGF
-1467 RQLEN
+1467 RQLETL
-1472 IHYAPPTLLFKV
+1472 YYSPPTLLFKV
-1484 MYYYYLSPKELLLIK
+1484 MYYYYLSPKELLLVK

-1506 TILLNMIILQYKKS
+1506 SILISVINLQYKRS

-1540 TQLTLNTFHSAGIA
+1540 TQLTLNTFHSAGVA

-1594 RVQEFIPMIEHTK
+1594 RVQEFIPLIEHTK
-1607 MAEVVESVE
+1607 LAEVVETVE
-1616 VCFDPDDMNTLIEQD
+1616 VCFDPDDLNTLVEQD
-1631 RAVMTQYQEFEK
+1631 RAVMSQYQEFEK
-1643 LIEECARDAA
+1643 LIEECVRDSV
-1653 LVASGSG
+1653 VAGTAG
-1660 EGGGAAEEEGGAA
+1660 VPDVPVGGGGGAAAPSAAAAAA
-1673 ASSVGGASSSSN
+1673 ASASR
-1685 KSKWVIRIK
+1685 SKWIIRIK
-1694 MDAEA
+1694 IDPEA

-1710 HFAIKNSYGSEVSC
+1710 HFAIKNSYGNEVSC

-1729 NDDNLVFRIRMENI
+1729 NDDNLVFRLRMENI
-1743 VQAKKT
+1743 AQSKKSGGGGG
-1749 NKLNPLDQSDHIY
+1749 NKQNPLDQSDHIY
-1762 MIKSFQDQLMN
+1762 MIKGFQDQLLN
-1773 NIVLRGVKGIRKVM
+1773 NIVLRGVKGIKKVTL
-1787 IRKIMNT
+1787 RKIKNT
-1794 LKKAE
+1794 LVKSD
-1799 GVYTKKE
+1799 GVYTKKD

-1812 MGTNLIHVLGLEY
+1812 TGTNLIHMLGLDY
-1825 IDAKRTVSNDI
+1825 IDTKRTVSNDI

-1894 DIGPI
+1894 DIGPL

-1946 INMDE
+1946 VNIDE
-1951 MMKHDS
+1951 MMKQEA
-1957 VEYKHTD
+1957 VEYRHID
-1964 DNEDIEDAFKANQS
+1964 ANEEIDDAFKANSS

-2002 VRLGKMDDNYDIG
+2002 VRLGKVDDDYDIG

>member
-1 MSPEEIVRGSVA
+1 MTPVSKIIGIQFSIMSPEEILKGSVA

-20 YINNKPVIGGLFDPR
+20 YVNNKPVIGGLFDPR
-35 MGPLDPGMICPTD
+35 MGPIDPGVICPTD

-60 HVKLARPVFYY
+60 HIKLARPVFYY

-85 IKCSS
+85 IKCSA
-90 LRISKSANKQ
+90 LRMSKSANKQ
-100 LMSLP
+100 LLGLP
-105 ADERWIQVFRLASK
+105 ADERWTQVFRIASK

-132 CLQPKRITIK
+132 CLQPSRITMK

-147 IYAEWDNVKGVLEET
+147 IYAEWDNVKGILEET
-162 SAATIAGSAAETD
+162 TAASIAGSAAEAD

-258 QEKMNE
+258 QDKINE
-264 CAPANVIDGWHMML
+264 GAPANVVDGWHMML

-291 GYAPVAQRS
+291 GCAPVAQRS

-344 ELGIPLKIAKNITK
+344 ELGVPLKIAKNITK

-370 LRLVRAGPDEYPGAK
+370 LRLVRSGPDEYPGAK
-385 ILERNTGES
+385 ILERKTGES

-403 NIMLNNGDVVHRHM
+403 NIMLNNGDIVHRHM

-440 ARIMYQGDTFRM
+440 ARVMYQGDTFRM

-499 SSIIGI
+499 NSIIGV

-511 GSYLFTRENIKFT
+511 GSYLFTRENIRFT

-539 ETLFKSGEDV
+539 EAAFKSGEDIS
-549 TNFDLLSQILPP
+549 NFDVLSQILPP

-586 VEIRNGRMIR
+586 VEIRNGRMMR

-648 SDLIANKATNTQIV
+648 SDLIANKATNTQIA

-687 TGKSNEAEFET
+687 TGKSNEAEFEA
-698 KVSNILNTATNDAGK
+698 KVSNILNTATSEAGG
-713 IGINSLN
+713 IGTKSLN
-720 SSNRFVGLVLSG
+720 SDNRFIGLVLSG
-732 SKGTDLNISQMI
+732 SKGSDINISQMI

-810 VKSVTWETPIIVV
+810 VKT
-823 ENEVPKYVKIGEWID
+823 
-838 AHLATEGA
+838 
-846 LNRIQYMTEQNM
+846 
-858 EYLELTHPIKIVTMD
+858 
-873 YDGNVSWETITAVT
+873 
-887 RHDPGEKLFKI
+887 
-898 KTKAGRYVTVTAN
+898 
-911 KSLLVWNDEL
+911 
-921 QQFREKY
+921 
-928 TEEIKVGDFVPVAKN
+928 
-943 VCDYSA
+943 
-949 DDKFSAIPIEK
+949 
-960 YLPKTKYVYGSE
+960 
-972 MRKAVDLMKDAMG
+972 
-985 NDRSKI
+985 
-991 PTNWWNENNNKT
+991 
-1003 FVLPYPS
+1003 
-1010 KARLQRAVVRSNIEN
+1010 
-1025 ISHNCV
+1025 
-1031 YSYNGTR
+1031 
-1038 QHSTIPETFEM
+1038 ST
-1049 TVENGVFIG
+1049 
-1058 LFIAEGNIHN
+1058 
-1068 SHITIT
+1068 
-1074 NNDETIRSFVKDWFS
+1074 
-1089 KFNIKYNEKTR
+1089 
-1100 INKINGTTTTITGTS
+1100 
-1115 CIMADFITK
+1115 
-1124 LVGRGAENKHIPN
+1124 
-1137 EAYISNKDFVCGL
+1137 
-1150 ISGYISGDG
+1150 
-1159 YISRNSINSSSCS
+1159 
-1172 ERLTEDIAFLCSRLG
+1172 
-1187 VCAKISKSQLKKNNL
+1187 
-1202 GTKNIKPAYRLSI
+1202 
-1215 RAFNGQR
+1215 
-1222 FSEQITLLHP
+1222 
-1232 EKNRKMK
+1232 
-1239 SIVWTDKYDAV
+1239 
-1250 RTLNDVILDEIVEM
+1250 
-1264 TIVDPALHPK
+1264 
-1274 MYDLTI
+1274 
-1280 PTTLNFGL
+1280 
-1288 ANGLQVRDT
+1288 
-1297 SQTGYIQRRLI
+1297 TGYIQRRLI

-1318 DMTVRNGKQRIVQF
+1318 DMTVRNGKQRIIQF
-1332 VYGDDGIDTIKVEN
+1332 AYGDDGIDTIKVEN

-1354 SLDEIYAH
+1354 SMDEIYAH
-1362 FHMPLDN
+1362 FHIPLDN
-1369 SSDTERSSITAFTKT
+1369 SSDTQESAVTAFTKT
-1384 AYAKMKKEKSATMQK
+1384 AYAKMKKEKTATMK
-1399 LRDLID
+1399 KIRDLID

-1414 IDKVFGRLDNKN
+1414 IERVFNRLDNKN
-1426 VQMPVAFTHIINN
+1426 VQMPVSFTHIINN

-1453 ITPIEAMDMVSDAF
+1453 ITPLEAMDMISSGF

-1472 IHYAPPTLLFKV
+1472 LYYAPPTLLFKV
-1484 MYYYYLSPKELLLIK
+1484 MYYYYLSPKELLFVK

-1506 TILLNMIILQYKKS
+1506 SILISVINLQYKRS

-1540 TQLTLNTFHSAGIA
+1540 TQLTLNTFHSAGVA

-1576 KNPSI
+1576 KNSSI
-1581 TVYFKEDDESTPE
+1581 TVYFKEDDEATPE
-1594 RVQEFIPMIEHTK
+1594 RVQEFIPLIEHTK
-1607 MAEVVESVE
+1607 LAEVVESVE
-1616 VCFDPDDMNTLIEQD
+1616 VCFDPDDLNTLVEQD

-1643 LIEECARDAA
+1643 LIEECVRDSVIAGTA
-1653 LVASGSG
+1653 
-1660 EGGGAAEEEGGAA
+1660 GAPDVPSVSGGAA
-1673 ASSVGGASSSSN
+1673 ASAAASAAM
-1685 KSKWVIRIK
+1685 KSKWIIRIK
-1694 MDAEA
+1694 IDPVA

-1710 HFAIKNSYGSEVSC
+1710 HFSIKNSYGNEVSC

-1729 NDDNLVFRIRMENI
+1729 NDDNLVFRLRMEN
-1743 VQAKKT
+1743 VSQGKKSGGGGGGFGGSGGGH
-1749 NKLNPLDQSDHIY
+1749 KQNPLDQSDHIY
-1762 MIKSFQDQLMN
+1762 MIKTFQDQLLN
-1773 NIVLRGVKGIRKVM
+1773 NIVLRGVKGIKKVM
-1787 IRKIMNT
+1787 LRKIKNT
-1794 LKKAE
+1794 LTKAD
-1799 GVYTKKE
+1799 GVYTKKD

-1812 MGTNLIHVLGLEY
+1812 TGTNLIHMLGVDY

-1870 SLLCDRMTVS
+1870 CLLCDRMTVS

-1946 INMDE
+1946 VNMDE
-1951 MMKHDS
+1951 MMKQEA
-1957 VEYKHTD
+1957 VEYRHTD
-1964 DNEDIEDAFKANQS
+1964 ANEEIEEAFKANSS

-2002 VRLGKMDDNYDIG
+2002 VRLGKVDDDYDIG

>member
-1 MSPEEIVRGSVA
+1 
-13 EITNRET
+13 
-20 YINNKPVIGGLFDPR
+20 
-35 MGPLDPGMICPTD
+35 
-48 GLDYMKCPGYFG
+48 
-60 HVKLARPVFYY
+60 
-71 QYLGTIIKI
+71 
-80 LRCVC
+80 
-85 IKCSS
+85 
-90 LRISKSANKQ
+90 
-100 LMSLP
+100 
-105 ADERWIQVFRLASK
+105 
-119 IKRCGEDTETGCG
+119 
-132 CLQPKRITIK
+132 
-142 AGLGK
+142 
-147 IYAEWDNVKGVLEET
+147 
-162 SAATIAGSAAETD
+162 
-175 KDGSLSMKLT
+175 
-185 PEIVIK
+185 
-191 IFRRISDEDV
+191 
-201 EFMGFSP
+201 
-208 VFSRPDWMVCQV
+208 
-220 LAIPPPAVR
+220 
-229 PSVKMDGSQRSEDD
+229 
-243 ITHIIVNIIKANTTL
+243 
-258 QEKMNE
+258 
-264 CAPANVIDGWHMML
+264 
-278 QYYVATQVNNNIP
+278 
-291 GYAPVAQRS
+291 
-300 GRPLKS
+300 
-306 IQERLNGKT
+306 
-315 GRVRGNLMGK
+315 
-325 RVDFSA
+325 
-331 RSVITPDPNLSIR
+331 
-344 ELGIPLKIAKNITK
+344 
-358 PVVVNDR
+358 
-365 NKKFL
+365 
-370 LRLVRAGPDEYPGAK
+370 
-385 ILERNTGES
+385 
-394 ISLRYADRA
+394 
-403 NIMLNNGDVVHRHM
+403 
-417 MDGDAIL
+417 
-424 FNRQPTLHRM
+424 
-434 SMMCHI
+434 
-440 ARIMYQGDTFRM
+440 
-452 NVGCTKPYNADFDGD
+452 
-467 EMNLHMPQDDE
+467 MPQDDE

-499 SSIIGI
+499 NSIIGV

-549 TNFDLLSQILPP
+549 SNFDVLSQILPP

-648 SDLIANKATNTQIV
+648 SDLIANKTTNTQIA

-687 TGKSNEAEFET
+687 TGKSNEAEFEA
-698 KVSNILNTATNDAGK
+698 KVSNILNTATSEAGG
-713 IGINSLN
+713 IGTKSLN
-720 SSNRFVGLVLSG
+720 SDNRFIGLVLSG
-732 SKGTDLNISQMI
+732 SKGSDINISQMI

-838 AHLATEGA
+838 AHLDNHKMTSGSD
-846 LNRIQYMTEQNM
+846 NKIQYMTEQNM

-873 YDGNVSWETITAVT
+873 YEGNVSWETITAVT

-911 KSLLVWNDEL
+911 KSLLVWNEEL

-928 TEEIKVGDFVPVAKN
+928 TEEITVGDFVPVAKN
-943 VCDYSA
+943 VCDYSSDGDSLDA
-949 DDKFSAIPIEK
+949 EAEFKRGFIAGELIDIQIPDDAYIEGK
-960 YLPKTKYVYGSE
+960 DYIRGLLTAYVS
-972 MRKAVDLMKDAMG
+972 
-985 NDRSKI
+985 S
-991 PTNWWNENNNKT
+991 
-1003 FVLPYPS
+1003 
-1010 KARLQRAVVRSNIEN
+1010 RAVMTSSGIEMNFANVR
-1025 ISHNCV
+1025 
-1031 YSYNGTR
+1031 
-1038 QHSTIPETFEM
+1038 
-1049 TVENGVFIG
+1049 
-1058 LFIAEGNIHN
+1058 LA
-1068 SHITIT
+1068 
-1074 NNDETIRSFVKDWFS
+1074 
-1089 KFNIKYNEKTR
+1089 
-1100 INKINGTTTTITGTS
+1100 
-1115 CIMADFITK
+1115 
-1124 LVGRGAENKHIPN
+1124 
-1137 EAYISNKDFVCGL
+1137 
-1150 ISGYISGDG
+1150 
-1159 YISRNSINSSSCS
+1159 
-1172 ERLTEDIAFLCSRLG
+1172 EDIAFMCSRL
-1187 VCAKISKSQLKKNNL
+1187 
-1202 GTKNIKPAYRLSI
+1202 NIHAEIHQSSF
-1215 RAFNGQR
+1215 A
-1222 FSEQITLLHP
+1222 
-1232 EKNRKMK
+1232 
-1239 SIVWTDKYDAV
+1239 SIVIRGSSGKMLASLLGMSTDHYVTGGHDEP

-1264 TIVDPALHPK
+1264 EIVDPALHPK

-1280 PTTLNFGL
+1280 PKTLNFGL

-1297 SQTGYIQRRLI
+1297 STTGYIQRRLI

-1318 DMTVRNGKQRIVQF
+1318 DMTVRNGKQRIIQF
-1332 VYGDDGIDTIKVEN
+1332 AYGDDGIDTIKVEN

-1354 SLDEIYAH
+1354 SMDEIYAH

-1369 SSDTERSSITAFTKT
+1369 SSETQESAATAFTKT
-1384 AYAKMKKEKSATMQK
+1384 AYAKMKKEKTATVK
-1399 LRDLID
+1399 KIRDLID

-1414 IDKVFGRLDNKN
+1414 IERVFNNLDNKN
-1426 VQMPVAFTHIINN
+1426 VQMPVSFMHIINN

-1453 ITPIEAMDMVSDAF
+1453 ITPLEAMEMITAGF

-1472 IHYAPPTLLFKV
+1472 LYYAPPTLLFKV
-1484 MYYYYLSPKELLLIK
+1484 MYYYYLSPNQLLLVK
-1499 RFNRSAL
+1499 RFNKSAL
-1506 TILLNMIILQYKKS
+1506 SILISVINLQYKRS

-1540 TQLTLNTFHSAGIA
+1540 TQLTLNTFHSAGVA

-1594 RVQEFIPMIEHTK
+1594 RVQEFIPLIEHTK
-1607 MAEVVESVE
+1607 LAEVVESVE
-1616 VCFDPDDMNTLIEQD
+1616 VCFDPDDLNTLVEQD
-1631 RAVMTQYQEFEK
+1631 RAVMSQYQEFEK
-1643 LIEECARDAA
+1643 LLEECVRDSVIAGTSDVPD
-1653 LVASGSG
+1653 LPS
-1660 EGGGAAEEEGGAA
+1660 GGGASASSAA
-1673 ASSVGGASSSSN
+1673 ATAAAAAM
-1685 KSKWVIRIK
+1685 KSKWIIRIK
-1694 MDAEA
+1694 IDAEA

-1710 HFAIKNSYGSEVSC
+1710 HFAIKNSYGNEVSC

-1729 NDDNLVFRIRMENI
+1729 NDDNLVFRLRMENI
-1743 VQAKKT
+1743 SQGKKSGGGAGGGGGAFGGGGGGH
-1749 NKLNPLDQSDHIY
+1749 KQNPLDQSDHIY
-1762 MIKSFQDQLMN
+1762 MIKTFQDQLLN
-1773 NIVLRGVKGIRKVM
+1773 NIVLRGVKGIKKVM
-1787 IRKIMNT
+1787 LRKIKNT
-1794 LKKAE
+1794 LTKAD
-1799 GVYTKKE
+1799 GVYTKKD

-1812 MGTNLIHVLGLEY
+1812 TGTNLIHMLGQDY
-1825 IDAKRTVSNDI
+1825 IDAKRTISNDI

-1870 SLLCDRMTVS
+1870 CLLCDRMTVS

-1946 INMDE
+1946 VNMDE
-1951 MMKHDS
+1951 MMKQEA
-1957 VEYKHTD
+1957 VEYRHTD
-1964 DNEDIEDAFKANQS
+1964 ANEEIEEAFKANSS
-1978 VGLETDKCGIP
+1978 VGLDTDKCGIP

-2002 VRLGKMDDNYDIG
+2002 VRLGKVDDDYDIG

>member
-1 MSPEEIVRGSVA
+1 
-13 EITNRET
+13 
-20 YINNKPVIGGLFDPR
+20 
-35 MGPLDPGMICPTD
+35 
-48 GLDYMKCPGYFG
+48 
-60 HVKLARPVFYY
+60 
-71 QYLGTIIKI
+71 
-80 LRCVC
+80 
-85 IKCSS
+85 
-90 LRISKSANKQ
+90 
-100 LMSLP
+100 
-105 ADERWIQVFRLASK
+105 
-119 IKRCGEDTETGCG
+119 
-132 CLQPKRITIK
+132 
-142 AGLGK
+142 
-147 IYAEWDNVKGVLEET
+147 
-162 SAATIAGSAAETD
+162 
-175 KDGSLSMKLT
+175 
-185 PEIVIK
+185 
-191 IFRRISDEDV
+191 
-201 EFMGFSP
+201 
-208 VFSRPDWMVCQV
+208 
-220 LAIPPPAVR
+220 
-229 PSVKMDGSQRSEDD
+229 
-243 ITHIIVNIIKANTTL
+243 
-258 QEKMNE
+258 
-264 CAPANVIDGWHMML
+264 
-278 QYYVATQVNNNIP
+278 
-291 GYAPVAQRS
+291 
-300 GRPLKS
+300 
-306 IQERLNGKT
+306 
-315 GRVRGNLMGK
+315 
-325 RVDFSA
+325 
-331 RSVITPDPNLSIR
+331 
-344 ELGIPLKIAKNITK
+344 
-358 PVVVNDR
+358 
-365 NKKFL
+365 
-370 LRLVRAGPDEYPGAK
+370 
-385 ILERNTGES
+385 
-394 ISLRYADRA
+394 
-403 NIMLNNGDVVHRHM
+403 
-417 MDGDAIL
+417 
-424 FNRQPTLHRM
+424 
-434 SMMCHI
+434 
-440 ARIMYQGDTFRM
+440 
-452 NVGCTKPYNADFDGD
+452 
-467 EMNLHMPQDDE
+467 MNLHMPQDDE

-499 SSIIGI
+499 NSIIGV

-549 TNFDLLSQILPP
+549 SNFDVLSQILPP

-567 KKAFGE
+567 KRQFGE

-586 VEIRNGRMIR
+586 VEIRNGRMLR

-615 CNDFGNIAAADFI
+615 CNDFGNIAASDFI

-648 SDLIANKATNTQIV
+648 SDLIANKTTNTQIV

-687 TGKSNEAEFET
+687 TGKSNEAEFEA
-698 KVSNILNTATNDAGK
+698 KVSNILNSATNDAGK

-720 SSNRFVGLVLSG
+720 STNRFVGLVLSG
-732 SKGTDLNISQMI
+732 SKGSDLNISQMI

-810 VKSVTWETPIIVV
+810 VKSVTWETPIVVV

-838 AHLATEGA
+838 THLAVESA
-846 LNRIQYMTEQNM
+846 ANKIQYMTEQNM

-911 KSLLVWNDEL
+911 KSLLVWNEEL

-928 TEEIKVGDFVPVAKN
+928 TEEIRVGDFVPVAKN
-943 VCDYSA
+943 VCDYRANGES
-949 DDKFSAIPIEK
+949 SIMAIPMEK

-972 MRKAVDLMKDAMG
+972 MRKAVTLMKEAMD
-985 NDRSKI
+985 NDRTKI
-991 PTNWWNENNNKT
+991 PTNWWNDNNNTT

-1025 ISHNCV
+1025 ISDDGV

-1038 QHSTIPETFEM
+1038 QHAIIPETFEM
-1049 TVENGVFIG
+1049 NFENGVFIG
-1058 LFIAEGNIHN
+1058 LFIAEGNIHT

-1074 NNDETIRSFVKDWFS
+1074 NNDETIRAFVKGWFS
-1089 KFNIKYNEKTR
+1089 KFNIKYIEKSR
-1100 INKINGTTTTITGTS
+1100 LNKANGTTTTVVGAS
-1115 CIMADFITK
+1115 SIMAEFITK
-1124 LVGRGAENKHIPN
+1124 LVGHGAEHKHIPN
-1137 EAYISNKDFVCGL
+1137 EAYVSNIEFVKGIL
-1150 ISGYISGDG
+1150 SGYISGDG
-1159 YISRNSINSSSCS
+1159 YVSPNSINSSSCS

-1187 VCAKISKSQLKKNNL
+1187 VFAKISKSQMSKNNL
-1202 GTKNIKPAYRLSI
+1202 GTENIKPAYRLSI
-1215 RAFNGQR
+1215 RASNGER
-1222 FSEQITLLHP
+1222 FSEQIAILHP

-1239 SIVWTDKYDAV
+1239 SIIWTDKLDKV

-1264 TIVDPALHPK
+1264 TMVDPALHPK

-1318 DMTVRNGKQRIVQF
+1318 DMTVRNGKQRIIQF
-1332 VYGDDGIDTIKVEN
+1332 SYGDDGIDTIKVEN

-1369 SSDTERSSITAFTKT
+1369 SSETEESSVTAFTKT
-1384 AYAKMKKEKSATMQK
+1384 AYAKMKKEKSATTTK
-1399 LRDLID
+1399 IRDLID

-1414 IDKVFGRLDNKN
+1414 IERVFSRLDNKN
-1426 VQMPVAFTHIINN
+1426 VQMPVSFTHIINN

-1453 ITPIEAMDMVSDAF
+1453 ITPLEAMDMISAGF
-1467 RQLEN
+1467 RQLETLY
-1472 IHYAPPTLLFKV
+1472 YAQPTTLFKV
-1484 MYYYYLSPKELLLIK
+1484 MYYYYLSPKELLLVK

-1506 TILLNMIILQYKKS
+1506 SILISVINLQYKRS

-1540 TQLTLNTFHSAGIA
+1540 TQLTLNTFHSAGVA

-1581 TVYFKEDDESTPE
+1581 TVCFKEDDESTPE
-1594 RVQEFIPMIEHTK
+1594 RVQEFIPLIEHTK
-1607 MAEVVESVE
+1607 LAEVVDTVE
-1616 VCFDPDDMNTLIEQD
+1616 VCFDPDDLNTLVEQD

-1643 LIEECARDAA
+1643 LIEECVRDS
-1653 LVASGSG
+1653 VIMGTGGVPVGPGEAS
-1660 EGGGAAEEEGGAA
+1660 A
-1673 ASSVGGASSSSN
+1673 ASASVSASASAM
-1685 KSKWVIRIK
+1685 KSKWIIRIK
-1694 MDAEA
+1694 INSEA

-1710 HFAIKNSYGSEVSC
+1710 HFAIKNSYGNEVSC

-1729 NDDNLVFRIRMENI
+1729 NDDHLVFRLRMENI
-1743 VQAKKT
+1743 AQGKKSGGGGFGGGGGP
-1749 NKLNPLDQSDHIY
+1749 KQNPLDQSDHIY
-1762 MIKSFQDQLMN
+1762 MIKSFQDQLLN
-1773 NIVLRGVKGIRKVM
+1773 NIVLRGVKGIKKVM
-1787 IRKIMNT
+1787 LRKIKNT
-1794 LKKAE
+1794 LVKAD
-1799 GVYTKKE
+1799 GVYTKKD

-1812 MGTNLIHVLGLEY
+1812 AGTNLVHMLGLDY
-1825 IDAKRTVSNDI
+1825 IDSKRTVSNDI

-1855 LAEVFDD
+1855 LSEVFDD

-1894 DIGPI
+1894 DIGPL

-1946 INMDE
+1946 VNMDE
-1951 MMKHDS
+1951 MMKQEA
-1957 VEYKHTD
+1957 VEYRHTD
-1964 DNEDIEDAFKANQS
+1964 ANEEIEDAFKANSS
-1978 VGLETDKCGIP
+1978 VGLDTDKCGIP

-2002 VRLGKMDDNYDIG
+2002 IQLGKMDDDYDIG

>member
-1 MSPEEIVRGSVA
+1 
-13 EITNRET
+13 
-20 YINNKPVIGGLFDPR
+20 
-35 MGPLDPGMICPTD
+35 
-48 GLDYMKCPGYFG
+48 
-60 HVKLARPVFYY
+60 
-71 QYLGTIIKI
+71 
-80 LRCVC
+80 
-85 IKCSS
+85 
-90 LRISKSANKQ
+90 
-100 LMSLP
+100 
-105 ADERWIQVFRLASK
+105 
-119 IKRCGEDTETGCG
+119 
-132 CLQPKRITIK
+132 
-142 AGLGK
+142 
-147 IYAEWDNVKGVLEET
+147 
-162 SAATIAGSAAETD
+162 
-175 KDGSLSMKLT
+175 
-185 PEIVIK
+185 
-191 IFRRISDEDV
+191 
-201 EFMGFSP
+201 
-208 VFSRPDWMVCQV
+208 
-220 LAIPPPAVR
+220 
-229 PSVKMDGSQRSEDD
+229 
-243 ITHIIVNIIKANTTL
+243 
-258 QEKMNE
+258 
-264 CAPANVIDGWHMML
+264 
-278 QYYVATQVNNNIP
+278 
-291 GYAPVAQRS
+291 
-300 GRPLKS
+300 
-306 IQERLNGKT
+306 
-315 GRVRGNLMGK
+315 
-325 RVDFSA
+325 
-331 RSVITPDPNLSIR
+331 
-344 ELGIPLKIAKNITK
+344 
-358 PVVVNDR
+358 
-365 NKKFL
+365 
-370 LRLVRAGPDEYPGAK
+370 
-385 ILERNTGES
+385 
-394 ISLRYADRA
+394 
-403 NIMLNNGDVVHRHM
+403 
-417 MDGDAIL
+417 
-424 FNRQPTLHRM
+424 
-434 SMMCHI
+434 
-440 ARIMYQGDTFRM
+440 
-452 NVGCTKPYNADFDGD
+452 
-467 EMNLHMPQDDE
+467 MNLHMPQDDE

-499 SSIIGI
+499 SSIIGV

-549 TNFDLLSQILPP
+549 TNFDVLSQILPP

-567 KKAFGE
+567 KRQFGE

-586 VEIRNGRMIR
+586 VEIRNGRMMR

-615 CNDFGNIAAADFI
+615 CNDFGNIAASDFI

-648 SDLIANKATNTQIV
+648 SDLIANKTTNTQII
-662 DVITKKKTEVK
+662 DVITKKKSEVK

-687 TGKSNEAEFET
+687 TGKSNEMEFEA
-698 KVSNILNTATNDAGK
+698 KVSNILNTATSEAGG
-713 IGINSLN
+713 IGTKSLN
-720 SSNRFVGLVLSG
+720 SSNRFIGLVLSG

-838 AHLATEGA
+838 AHLAVESATTA
-846 LNRIQYMTEQNM
+846 SRIQYMTEQNM

-911 KSLLVWNDEL
+911 KSLLVWNEEL

-949 DDKFSAIPIEK
+949 DGGA
-960 YLPKTKYVYGSE
+960 
-972 MRKAVDLMKDAMG
+972 DAEAEFKRG
-985 NDRSKI
+985 
-991 PTNWWNENNNKT
+991 
-1003 FVLPYPS
+1003 
-1010 KARLQRAVVRSNIEN
+1010 
-1025 ISHNCV
+1025 
-1031 YSYNGTR
+1031 
-1038 QHSTIPETFEM
+1038 
-1049 TVENGVFIG
+1049 
-1058 LFIAEGNIHN
+1058 FIAGEAID
-1068 SHITIT
+1068 IQ
-1074 NNDETIRSFVKDWFS
+1074 
-1089 KFNIKYNEKTR
+1089 
-1100 INKINGTTTTITGTS
+1100 
-1115 CIMADFITK
+1115 
-1124 LVGRGAENKHIPN
+1124 IPA
-1137 EAYISNKDFVCGL
+1137 EAYIAGKEYVRGL
-1150 ISGYISGDG
+1150 LIAYIS
-1159 YISRNSINSSSCS
+1159 SRAVMTSSGI
-1172 ERLTEDIAFLCSRLG
+1172 ELNFGNVRLAEDITFMCSRLDIHAEIHQSASTSLVIRG
-1187 VCAKISKSQLKKNNL
+1187 SSGKMIASLL
-1202 GTKNIKPAYRLSI
+1202 GLS
-1215 RAFNGQR
+1215 
-1222 FSEQITLLHP
+1222 
-1232 EKNRKMK
+1232 
-1239 SIVWTDKYDAV
+1239 VDYDVADGDNEP

-1280 PTTLNFGL
+1280 PKTLNFGL

-1318 DMTVRNGKQRIVQF
+1318 DMTVRNGKQRIIQYT
-1332 VYGDDGIDTIKVEN
+1332 YGDDGIDTIKVEN

-1369 SSDTERSSITAFTKT
+1369 SSDTQESSVTAFTKT
-1384 AYAKMKKEKSATMQK
+1384 AYAKMKKEKAATTK
-1399 LRDLID
+1399 KIRDLID

-1414 IDKVFGRLDNKN
+1414 IERVFNRLDNKN
-1426 VQMPVAFTHIINN
+1426 VQMPVSFMHIINN
-1439 VQAQQQINQNSMVD
+1439 IQGQQQINQNSMVD
-1453 ITPIEAMDMVSDAF
+1453 ITPLEAMDMISAGF
-1467 RQLEN
+1467 RQLETLY
-1472 IHYAPPTLLFKV
+1472 YAPPTLLFKV
-1484 MYYYYLSPKELLLIK
+1484 MYYYYLSPKELLLVK

-1506 TILLNMIILQYKKS
+1506 SILISVINLQYKRS

-1540 TQLTLNTFHSAGIA
+1540 TQLTLNTFHSAGVA

-1581 TVYFKEDDESTPE
+1581 TIYFKEDDESTPE
-1594 RVQEFIPMIEHTK
+1594 RVQEFIPHIEHTK
-1607 MAEVVESVE
+1607 LAEVVEYVE
-1616 VCFDPDDMNTLIEQD
+1616 VCFDPDDLNTLVEQD
-1631 RAVMTQYQEFEK
+1631 RPVMSQYQEFEK
-1643 LIEECARDAA
+1643 LIEECVRDSI
-1653 LVASGSG
+1653 VAGTSGVPDAPG
-1660 EGGGAAEEEGGAA
+1660 GGGGAVS
-1673 ASSVGGASSSSN
+1673 ASASASAS
-1685 KSKWVIRIK
+1685 KSKWIIRIK
-1694 MDAEA
+1694 IDPEA
-1699 MLDKKL
+1699 MLDKKI

-1710 HFAIKNSYGSEVSC
+1710 HFAIKNSYGNEVSC

-1729 NDDNLVFRIRMENI
+1729 NDDNLVFRLRMENI
-1743 VQAKKT
+1743 AQNKKSGGGA
-1749 NKLNPLDQSDHIY
+1749 NKQNPLDQSDHIY
-1762 MIKSFQDQLMN
+1762 MIKAFQDQLLN
-1773 NIVLRGVKGIRKVM
+1773 NIVLRGVKGIKKVTL
-1787 IRKIMNT
+1787 RKIKNT
-1794 LKKAE
+1794 LVKAD
-1799 GVYTKKE
+1799 GVYTKKD

-1812 MGTNLIHVLGLEY
+1812 AGTNLVHMLGLDY
-1825 IDAKRTVSNDI
+1825 IDSKRTVSNDI

-1894 DIGPI
+1894 DIGPL

-1946 INMDE
+1946 VNIDE
-1951 MMKHDS
+1951 MMKQDA
-1957 VEYKHTD
+1957 VEYRHTD
-1964 DNEDIEDAFKANQS
+1964 ANEEIDAAFKANSS
-1978 VGLETDKCGIP
+1978 VGLDTDKCGIP

-2002 VRLGKMDDNYDIG
+2002 VRLGKVDDDYDIG

>member
-1 MSPEEIVRGSVA
+1 
-13 EITNRET
+13 
-20 YINNKPVIGGLFDPR
+20 
-35 MGPLDPGMICPTD
+35 
-48 GLDYMKCPGYFG
+48 
-60 HVKLARPVFYY
+60 
-71 QYLGTIIKI
+71 
-80 LRCVC
+80 
-85 IKCSS
+85 
-90 LRISKSANKQ
+90 
-100 LMSLP
+100 
-105 ADERWIQVFRLASK
+105 
-119 IKRCGEDTETGCG
+119 
-132 CLQPKRITIK
+132 
-142 AGLGK
+142 
-147 IYAEWDNVKGVLEET
+147 
-162 SAATIAGSAAETD
+162 
-175 KDGSLSMKLT
+175 
-185 PEIVIK
+185 
-191 IFRRISDEDV
+191 
-201 EFMGFSP
+201 
-208 VFSRPDWMVCQV
+208 
-220 LAIPPPAVR
+220 
-229 PSVKMDGSQRSEDD
+229 
-243 ITHIIVNIIKANTTL
+243 
-258 QEKMNE
+258 
-264 CAPANVIDGWHMML
+264 
-278 QYYVATQVNNNIP
+278 
-291 GYAPVAQRS
+291 
-300 GRPLKS
+300 
-306 IQERLNGKT
+306 
-315 GRVRGNLMGK
+315 
-325 RVDFSA
+325 
-331 RSVITPDPNLSIR
+331 
-344 ELGIPLKIAKNITK
+344 
-358 PVVVNDR
+358 
-365 NKKFL
+365 
-370 LRLVRAGPDEYPGAK
+370 
-385 ILERNTGES
+385 
-394 ISLRYADRA
+394 
-403 NIMLNNGDVVHRHM
+403 
-417 MDGDAIL
+417 
-424 FNRQPTLHRM
+424 
-434 SMMCHI
+434 
-440 ARIMYQGDTFRM
+440 
-452 NVGCTKPYNADFDGD
+452 
-467 EMNLHMPQDDE
+467 MPQDDE

-499 SSIIGI
+499 NSIIGV

-549 TNFDLLSQILPP
+549 SNFDVLSQILPP

-586 VEIRNGRMIR
+586 VEIRNGRMMR

-687 TGKSNEAEFET
+687 TGKSNEAEFEA
-698 KVSNILNTATNDAGK
+698 KVSNILNTATSEAGG
-713 IGINSLN
+713 IGTKSLN
-720 SSNRFVGLVLSG
+720 SSNRFIGLVLSG
-732 SKGTDLNISQMI
+732 SKGSDLNISQMI

-838 AHLATEGA
+838 AHLAVESTA
-846 LNRIQYMTEQNM
+846 NKIQYMTEQNM

-911 KSLLVWNDEL
+911 KSLLVWNEEL

-943 VCDYSA
+943 VCDYSSGGSGGSDNLNA
-949 DDKFSAIPIEK
+949 EAEFMRGKCAGAAVNVQIPEEAYVAGKEYIRGLLTAYIE
-960 YLPKTKYVYGSE
+960 P
-972 MRKAVDLMKDAMG
+972 R
-985 NDRSKI
+985 
-991 PTNWWNENNNKT
+991 
-1003 FVLPYPS
+1003 
-1010 KARLQRAVVRSNIEN
+1010 VVRTSTGFELNFGSN
-1025 ISHNCV
+1025 V
-1031 YSYNGTR
+1031 
-1038 QHSTIPETFEM
+1038 
-1049 TVENGVFIG
+1049 
-1058 LFIAEGNIHN
+1058 
-1068 SHITIT
+1068 
-1074 NNDETIRSFVKDWFS
+1074 
-1089 KFNIKYNEKTR
+1089 
-1100 INKINGTTTTITGTS
+1100 
-1115 CIMADFITK
+1115 
-1124 LVGRGAENKHIPN
+1124 
-1137 EAYISNKDFVCGL
+1137 
-1150 ISGYISGDG
+1150 
-1159 YISRNSINSSSCS
+1159 
-1172 ERLTEDIAFLCSRLG
+1172 RLTEDVAFLCSRLNIHAEIHQSVSASLVIRG
-1187 VCAKISKSQLKKNNL
+1187 SSGKMVASLL
-1202 GTKNIKPAYRLSI
+1202 GLSVDDDDDV
-1215 RAFNGQR
+1215 AHG
-1222 FSEQITLLHP
+1222 
-1232 EKNRKMK
+1232 
-1239 SIVWTDKYDAV
+1239 DDAV

-1264 TIVDPALHPK
+1264 TMVDPALHPK

-1318 DMTVRNGKQRIVQF
+1318 DMTVRNGKQRIIQF
-1332 VYGDDGIDTIKVEN
+1332 TYGDDGIDTIKVEN

-1369 SSDTERSSITAFTKT
+1369 SSETEQSSITAFTKT
-1384 AYAKMKKEKSATMQK
+1384 AYAKMKKEKATTTK
-1399 LRDLID
+1399 KIHDLID

-1414 IDKVFGRLDNKN
+1414 IEQVFNRLDNKN
-1426 VQMPVAFTHIINN
+1426 VQMPVSFTHIINN

-1453 ITPIEAMDMVSDAF
+1453 LTPIEAMDMISAAF

-1472 IHYAPPTLLFKV
+1472 IFYAPPTLLFKV
-1484 MYYYYLSPKELLLIK
+1484 MYYYYLSPKEILLVK

-1506 TILLNMIILQYKKS
+1506 TILLSVINLQYKRS

-1540 TQLTLNTFHSAGIA
+1540 TQLTLNTFHSAGVA

-1581 TVYFKEDDESTPE
+1581 TIYFKEDDEGTPE

-1607 MAEVVESVE
+1607 LSEVVETVE
-1616 VCFDPDDMNTLIEQD
+1616 VCFDPDDLNTLVEQD
-1631 RAVMTQYQEFEK
+1631 RAVMSQYQEFEK
-1643 LIEECARDAA
+1643 LIEECVRDSVS
-1653 LVASGSG
+1653 VATTGVPDVPG
-1660 EGGGAAEEEGGAA
+1660 GGGATGAA
-1673 ASSVGGASSSSN
+1673 AAATAAAANAS
-1685 KSKWVIRIK
+1685 KSKWIIRIK
-1694 MDAEA
+1694 IDAEA

-1710 HFAIKNSYGSEVSC
+1710 HFAIKNSYGNEVSC

-1729 NDDNLVFRIRMENI
+1729 NDDHLVFRLRMENI
-1743 VQAKKT
+1743 AQSKKSGSGAGGG
-1749 NKLNPLDQSDHIY
+1749 NKQNPLDQSDHIY
-1762 MIKSFQDQLMN
+1762 MIKSFQDQLLN
-1773 NIVLRGVKGIRKVM
+1773 NIVLRGVKGIKKVM
-1787 IRKIMNT
+1787 VRKIKNT
-1794 LKKAE
+1794 LVKSE
-1799 GVYTKKE
+1799 GVYTKKD

-1812 MGTNLIHVLGLEY
+1812 MGTNLIHMLGLDY
-1825 IDAKRTVSNDI
+1825 IDSKRTVSNDI

-1841 VFGIEAARQAIYNE
+1841 VFGIEAARQAIFNE

-1894 DIGPI
+1894 DIGPL

-1946 INMDE
+1946 VNMDE
-1951 MMKHDS
+1951 MMKQDPI
-1957 VEYKHTD
+1957 EYRHVD
-1964 DNEDIEDAFKANQS
+1964 ANEEIEEAFKANAS
-1978 VGLETDKCGIP
+1978 VGLDTDKCGIP

>member
-1 MSPEEIVRGSVA
+1 
-13 EITNRET
+13 
-20 YINNKPVIGGLFDPR
+20 
-35 MGPLDPGMICPTD
+35 
-48 GLDYMKCPGYFG
+48 
-60 HVKLARPVFYY
+60 
-71 QYLGTIIKI
+71 
-80 LRCVC
+80 
-85 IKCSS
+85 
-90 LRISKSANKQ
+90 
-100 LMSLP
+100 
-105 ADERWIQVFRLASK
+105 
-119 IKRCGEDTETGCG
+119 
-132 CLQPKRITIK
+132 
-142 AGLGK
+142 
-147 IYAEWDNVKGVLEET
+147 
-162 SAATIAGSAAETD
+162 
-175 KDGSLSMKLT
+175 
-185 PEIVIK
+185 
-191 IFRRISDEDV
+191 
-201 EFMGFSP
+201 
-208 VFSRPDWMVCQV
+208 
-220 LAIPPPAVR
+220 
-229 PSVKMDGSQRSEDD
+229 
-243 ITHIIVNIIKANTTL
+243 
-258 QEKMNE
+258 
-264 CAPANVIDGWHMML
+264 
-278 QYYVATQVNNNIP
+278 
-291 GYAPVAQRS
+291 
-300 GRPLKS
+300 
-306 IQERLNGKT
+306 
-315 GRVRGNLMGK
+315 
-325 RVDFSA
+325 
-331 RSVITPDPNLSIR
+331 
-344 ELGIPLKIAKNITK
+344 
-358 PVVVNDR
+358 
-365 NKKFL
+365 
-370 LRLVRAGPDEYPGAK
+370 
-385 ILERNTGES
+385 
-394 ISLRYADRA
+394 
-403 NIMLNNGDVVHRHM
+403 
-417 MDGDAIL
+417 
-424 FNRQPTLHRM
+424 
-434 SMMCHI
+434 
-440 ARIMYQGDTFRM
+440 
-452 NVGCTKPYNADFDGD
+452 
-467 EMNLHMPQDDE
+467 MPQDDE

-499 SSIIGI
+499 SSIIGV

-511 GSYLFTRENIKFT
+511 GSYLFTRENIRFT

-539 ETLFKSGEDV
+539 ETLFKSGEDI
-549 TNFDLLSQILPP
+549 TSFDVLSQILPP

-586 VEIRNGRMIR
+586 IEIRNGRMLR

-615 CNDFGNIAAADFI
+615 CNDFGNIAASDFI

-648 SDLIANKATNTQIV
+648 SDLIANKTTNTQIV

-687 TGKSNEAEFET
+687 TGKSNEAEFEA
-698 KVSNILNTATNDAGK
+698 KVSNILNSATNDAGK

-720 SSNRFVGLVLSG
+720 STNRFVGLVLSG
-732 SKGTDLNISQMI
+732 SKGSDLNISQMI

-810 VKSVTWETPIIVV
+810 VKSVTWETPIVV
-823 ENEVPKYVKIGEWID
+823 IENEVPKYVKIGEWID
-838 AHLATEGA
+838 AHIDTTAATA
-846 LNRIQYMTEQNM
+846 ATASRIKYMTEQNM
-858 EYLELTHPIKIVTMD
+858 EYLELSHPIKIVTMD

-911 KSLLVWNDEL
+911 KSLLVWNEEL
-921 QQFREKY
+921 KQFREKY
-928 TEEIKVGDFVPVAKN
+928 TEEIRVGDFVPVAKN
-943 VCDYSA
+943 VCDYRAEAEAEAGASSIM
-949 DDKFSAIPIEK
+949 KISMEK

-972 MRKAVDLMKDAMG
+972 MRKAVTLMKEAMG
-985 NDRSKI
+985 HDRAKI
-991 PTNWWNENNNKT
+991 PANWWNENNNNT
-1003 FVLPYPS
+1003 FMLPYPS

-1025 ISHNCV
+1025 ISHDGV
-1031 YSYNGTR
+1031 YSYNGSR
-1038 QHSTIPETFEM
+1038 QHAIIPETFEM
-1049 TVENGVFIG
+1049 NFENGVFIG
-1058 LFIAEGNIHN
+1058 LFIAEGNIHK
-1068 SHITIT
+1068 STITIT
-1074 NNDETIRSFVKDWFS
+1074 NNDETIRAFVKGWFS
-1089 KFNIKYNEKTR
+1089 KFNIQCVERTR
-1100 INKINGTTTTITGTS
+1100 INNANGTTTTVVGAS
-1115 CIMADFITK
+1115 SIMAEFITK
-1124 LVGRGAENKHIPN
+1124 LVGHGAEHKHIPN
-1137 EAYISNKDFVCGL
+1137 EAYVSNIEFVKGIL
-1150 ISGYISGDG
+1150 SGYISGDG
-1159 YISRNSINSSSCS
+1159 YVSPNSINSSSCC

-1187 VCAKISKSQLKKNNL
+1187 VFAKISKSQLKKNNF

-1215 RAFNGQR
+1215 RASNGQR

-1232 EKNRKMK
+1232 DKNRKMK
-1239 SIVWTDKYDAV
+1239 SIVWTDKLDKV

-1264 TIVDPALHPK
+1264 TMVDPALHPK

-1297 SQTGYIQRRLI
+1297 STTGYIQRRLI

-1318 DMTVRNGKQRIVQF
+1318 DMTVRNGKQRIIQF
-1332 VYGDDGIDTIKVEN
+1332 SYGDDGIDTIKVEN
-1346 QSLPLVAM
+1346 QILPLVAM

-1369 SSDTERSSITAFTKT
+1369 SSETEESAVTAFTKT
-1384 AYAKMKKEKSATMQK
+1384 AYAKMRKDKTATTTK
-1399 LRDLID
+1399 IRDLID

-1414 IDKVFGRLDNKN
+1414 IERVFNRLDNKG
-1426 VQMPVAFTHIINN
+1426 VQMPVSFTHIINN

-1453 ITPIEAMDMVSDAF
+1453 ITPLEAMDMISAGF
-1467 RQLEN
+1467 RQLETLY
-1472 IHYAPPTLLFKV
+1472 YAPPTQLFKV
-1484 MYYYYLSPKELLLIK
+1484 MYYYYLSPKELLLVK
-1499 RFNRSAL
+1499 RFNKSAL
-1506 TILLNMIILQYKKS
+1506 SILISVINLQYKRS

-1540 TQLTLNTFHSAGIA
+1540 TQLTLNTFHSAGVA

-1581 TVYFKEDDESTPE
+1581 TVCFKEDDESTPE

-1607 MAEVVESVE
+1607 LSEVVDTVE
-1616 VCFDPDDMNTLIEQD
+1616 VCFDPDDLNTLVEQD

-1643 LIEECARDAA
+1643 LIEECVRDSVTAA
-1653 LVASGSG
+1653 GAGVPDVPG
-1660 EGGGAAEEEGGAA
+1660 GGGAS
-1673 ASSVGGASSSSN
+1673 ASASASASAGASAS
-1685 KSKWVIRIK
+1685 KSKWIIRIK
-1694 MDAEA
+1694 INSEA

-1710 HFAIKNSYGSEVSC
+1710 HFAINNSYGNDVSC

-1729 NDDNLVFRIRMENI
+1729 NDDHLVFRLRMENI
-1743 VQAKKT
+1743 AQGKKSGGAGGAGGAGGGGAGGGH
-1749 NKLNPLDQSDHIY
+1749 KQNPLDQSDHIY
-1762 MIKSFQDQLMN
+1762 MIKSFQDQLLN
-1773 NIVLRGVKGIRKVM
+1773 NIVLRGVKGIKKVM
-1787 IRKIMNT
+1787 LRKIKNT
-1794 LKKAE
+1794 LVKAD
-1799 GVYTKKE
+1799 GVYTKKD

-1812 MGTNLIHVLGLEY
+1812 TGTNLVHMLGLDY

-1841 VFGIEAARQAIYNE
+1841 AFGIEAARQAIYNE

-1870 SLLCDRMTVS
+1870 CLLCDRMTVS

-1894 DIGPI
+1894 DIGPL

-1946 INMDE
+1946 VNMDE
-1951 MMKHDS
+1951 MMKQEAVD
-1957 VEYKHTD
+1957 YRHTD
-1964 DNEDIEDAFKANQS
+1964 ANEEIEAAFKANSS
-1978 VGLETDKCGIP
+1978 VGLDTDKCGIP

-2002 VRLGKMDDNYDIG
+2002 VRLGKQDDDYDIG

>member
-1 MSPEEIVRGSVA
+1 
-13 EITNRET
+13 
-20 YINNKPVIGGLFDPR
+20 
-35 MGPLDPGMICPTD
+35 
-48 GLDYMKCPGYFG
+48 
-60 HVKLARPVFYY
+60 
-71 QYLGTIIKI
+71 
-80 LRCVC
+80 
-85 IKCSS
+85 
-90 LRISKSANKQ
+90 
-100 LMSLP
+100 
-105 ADERWIQVFRLASK
+105 
-119 IKRCGEDTETGCG
+119 
-132 CLQPKRITIK
+132 
-142 AGLGK
+142 
-147 IYAEWDNVKGVLEET
+147 
-162 SAATIAGSAAETD
+162 
-175 KDGSLSMKLT
+175 
-185 PEIVIK
+185 
-191 IFRRISDEDV
+191 
-201 EFMGFSP
+201 
-208 VFSRPDWMVCQV
+208 
-220 LAIPPPAVR
+220 
-229 PSVKMDGSQRSEDD
+229 
-243 ITHIIVNIIKANTTL
+243 
-258 QEKMNE
+258 
-264 CAPANVIDGWHMML
+264 
-278 QYYVATQVNNNIP
+278 
-291 GYAPVAQRS
+291 
-300 GRPLKS
+300 
-306 IQERLNGKT
+306 
-315 GRVRGNLMGK
+315 
-325 RVDFSA
+325 
-331 RSVITPDPNLSIR
+331 
-344 ELGIPLKIAKNITK
+344 
-358 PVVVNDR
+358 
-365 NKKFL
+365 
-370 LRLVRAGPDEYPGAK
+370 
-385 ILERNTGES
+385 
-394 ISLRYADRA
+394 
-403 NIMLNNGDVVHRHM
+403 
-417 MDGDAIL
+417 
-424 FNRQPTLHRM
+424 
-434 SMMCHI
+434 
-440 ARIMYQGDTFRM
+440 
-452 NVGCTKPYNADFDGD
+452 
-467 EMNLHMPQDDE
+467 MPQDDE

-499 SSIIGI
+499 NSIIGV

-511 GSYLFTRENIKFT
+511 GSYLFTRENIRFT

-539 ETLFKSGEDV
+539 ETAFKSGEDIS
-549 TNFDLLSQILPP
+549 NFDVLSQILPP

-567 KKAFGE
+567 KRQFGE
-573 KNPNEDYATSNNV
+573 KNPKEDYATSNNV
-586 VEIRNGRMIR
+586 VEIRNGRMMR

-648 SDLIANKATNTQIV
+648 SDLIANKATNTQIA

-687 TGKSNEAEFET
+687 TGKSNEAEFEA

-720 SSNRFVGLVLSG
+720 AANRFVGLVLSG
-732 SKGTDLNISQMI
+732 SKGSDLNISQMI

-838 AHLATEGA
+838 AHLDNHKITSGSD
-846 LNRIQYMTEQNM
+846 NKIQYMTEQNM
-858 EYLELTHPIKIVTMD
+858 EYLELSHPIKIVTMD

-911 KSLLVWNDEL
+911 KSLLVWNEEL

-943 VCDYSA
+943 VCDYSV
-949 DDKFSAIPIEK
+949 DGESSIMAIPIEK
-960 YLPKTKYVYGSE
+960 YLPKNKYVYGSE
-972 MRKAVDLMKDAMG
+972 MRKAVTLMKEAMG
-985 NDRSKI
+985 DDRAKI

-1025 ISHNCV
+1025 ISHDGV
-1031 YSYNGTR
+1031 YSYNGSR
-1038 QHSTIPETFEM
+1038 QHAIIPETFEM
-1049 TVENGVFIG
+1049 NFENGMFVG
-1058 LFIAEGNIHN
+1058 LFIAEGNIN
-1068 SHITIT
+1068 KSTITIT
-1074 NNDETIRSFVKDWFS
+1074 NNDETIRDFVKGWFS
-1089 KFNIKYNEKTR
+1089 KFNIKYIEKSR
-1100 INKINGTTTTITGTS
+1100 INKANGTTTTVVGAS
-1115 CIMADFITK
+1115 SIMAEFITK
-1124 LVGRGAENKHIPN
+1124 LVGHGAEHKHIPN
-1137 EAYISNKDFVCGL
+1137 EAYVSNLEFVKGIL
-1150 ISGYISGDG
+1150 SGYISGDG
-1159 YISRNSINSSSCS
+1159 YVSPNSINSSSCS

-1187 VCAKISKSQLKKNNL
+1187 VFAKISKSQLTKNNF

-1215 RAFNGQR
+1215 RASNGQR
-1222 FSEQITLLHP
+1222 FSEQITLLHA

-1239 SIVWTDKYDAV
+1239 SIVWTDKLDKV

-1280 PTTLNFGL
+1280 PKTLNFGL

-1297 SQTGYIQRRLI
+1297 STTGYIQRRLI

-1318 DMTVRNGKQRIVQF
+1318 DMTVRNGKQRIIQF
-1332 VYGDDGIDTIKVEN
+1332 AYGDDGIDTIKVEN

-1362 FHMPLDN
+1362 FHIPLDN
-1369 SSDTERSSITAFTKT
+1369 SSDTQESAATAFTKT
-1384 AYAKMKKEKSATMQK
+1384 AYAKMKKEKAATMK
-1399 LRDLID
+1399 KIRETID
-1405 YMIEMRDLI
+1405 NMIEMRDLI
-1414 IDKVFGRLDNKN
+1414 IERVFHRMDNKN
-1426 VQMPVAFTHIINN
+1426 VQMPVSFTHIINN

-1453 ITPIEAMDMVSDAF
+1453 LTPLEAMDMISAGY

-1472 IHYAPPTLLFKV
+1472 LYYAPPTLLFKV
-1484 MYYYYLSPKELLLIK
+1484 MYYYYLSPKELLLVK

-1506 TILLNMIILQYKKS
+1506 SILISMINLQYKRS

-1540 TQLTLNTFHSAGIA
+1540 TQLTLNTFHSAGVA

-1581 TVYFKEDDESTPE
+1581 TVYFKEDDGSTPE
-1594 RVQEFIPMIEHTK
+1594 RVQEFIPLIEHTK
-1607 MAEVVESVE
+1607 LAEVVDSIE
-1616 VCFDPDDMNTLIEQD
+1616 VCFDPDDLNTLVEQD

-1643 LIEECARDAA
+1643 LIEECVRDSEI
-1653 LVASGSG
+1653 VGTSGVPDVPSG
-1660 EGGGAAEEEGGAA
+1660 GGGAGGAA
-1673 ASSVGGASSSSN
+1673 TAVAAGGGAST
-1685 KSKWVIRIK
+1685 KSKWIIRIK
-1694 MDAEA
+1694 IDPEA

-1710 HFAIKNSYGSEVSC
+1710 HFAIKNSYGYEVSC

-1729 NDDNLVFRIRMENI
+1729 NDDNLVFRLRMENI
-1743 VQAKKT
+1743 AQTKKSGGGGGGAGH
-1749 NKLNPLDQSDHIY
+1749 KQNPLDQSDHIY
-1762 MIKSFQDQLMN
+1762 MIKSFQDQLLN
-1773 NIVLRGVKGIRKVM
+1773 NIVLRGVKGIKKVM
-1787 IRKIMNT
+1787 LRVIKNT
-1794 LKKAE
+1794 LVKSD
-1799 GVYTKKE
+1799 GVYTKKD

-1812 MGTNLIHVLGLEY
+1812 TGTNLIHMLGLDY
-1825 IDAKRTVSNDI
+1825 IDATRTVSNDI

-1855 LAEVFDD
+1855 LVEVFDD

-1870 SLLCDRMTVS
+1870 ALLCDRMTVS

-1946 INMDE
+1946 VNIDE
-1951 MMKHDS
+1951 MMKQEA
-1957 VEYKHTD
+1957 VEYRHTD
-1964 DNEDIEDAFKANQS
+1964 TNEEIDEAFKANSS
-1978 VGLETDKCGIP
+1978 VGLDTDKCGIP

-2002 VRLGKMDDNYDIG
+2002 VRLGKVDDEYDIG